1 MFKKNN
7 KVKGSILFTVVS
19 VMAILIIF
27 LMGTLVL
34 ATSASNRAHR
44 TYSTSQTQYTAR
56 TAIDSI
62 LEAFSSSDDFAEAIC
77 DLSPSNSS
85 LTVDVELDQSTLA
98 SMGDV
103 HDVVIEYVGQQKY
116 YNENTKVW
124 EDKDQLKITA
134 QVTLG
139 GITKTAT
146 GYLIKD
152 PPKNNS
158 SSGGGAGFV
167 TGGTANSRNHTSS
180 FGGTYF
186 NIDQTLASLNFN
198 SLDLGAE
205 TKSYWSNQKFSLT
218 NGQVMEADVVM
229 NGNLYI
235 NTKCIFIFPTT
246 GKGVSVWG
254 DLSFQNPDKMDFISK
269 NVIAG
274 NSYKYNEIP
283 YLYVDGTIRT
293 QDEYGNWA
301 SNNLTWGNSNL
312 PLNVF
317 CGKTEI
323 TGGTGVKI
331 YADMYMMDNSNSFI
345 KAMNSGSLL
354 GQWTSDVLN
363 KTRDLNAVSYSSG
376 SIFSKGSLTLEDFSV
391 TKDVRVENDLTIN
404 ANSTDVTIYG
414 DVVVGGK
421 LTITGSKNVSIG
433 GTIYCNNVSVPGI
446 VTNTNLKAGVIEETY
461 YATLDVPLLGTTAVW
476 KDVNDNQLVSDKAGN
491 LVENVEYEDDK
502 PEPSATCIYDALG
515 NASEYEYEIDDPEN
529 ERSKKTVTVT
539 APEYII
545 YLDTTTGNYLN
556 AVDAFEITGQSY
568 NSADKSTAILPVTSY
583 TDSIYPAE
591 MEKKAILGLTT
602 LYDINGDPLPK
613 EETQIVQTL
622 SEIGS
627 GSINPYTNTS
637 YEIPST
643 YDVSTIYSQDVLP
656 TEITKSCTLTG
667 DFSGKEININPGVN
681 SIWINIDNV
690 NLQNNSKIFVN
701 DKSGGRV
708 NFFISNSL
716 KMDNSSI
723 MTTTFKDI
731 IENNKSFQINTYDN
745 VGINDPSIVTLPAP
759 NIYIYAGPDEDAG
772 YSMSMRNSGYIT
784 GYIKAPYLNFMMPNV
799 SSNSFT
805 GKIYY
810 NGKQVSDNSGRFI
823 VGINPDGTEDASK
836 TAGDISGMN
845 IAPILGSLNV
855 GKYNINP
862 DGTEQAGNNWVMLYI
877 DPSSSSNPP
886 TPNPSKT
893 HWLLLTYY
901 EEY

>member
-77 DLSPSNSS
+77 NLSSTNKS
-85 LTVDVELDQSTLA
+85 LAVDVELDQSTLA
-98 SMGDV
+98 SMGDI
-103 HDVVIEYVGQQKY
+103 HDVVVEYVGQQKY

-152 PPKNNS
+152 PPRNNS

-167 TGGTANSRNHTSS
+167 TAGDANVSNHTNT

-186 NIDQTLASLNFN
+186 NINSKLAPYDFN
-198 SLDLGAE
+198 DENVFNNKTYLYHTE
-205 TKSYWSNQKFSLT
+205 NET
-218 NGQVMEADVVM
+218 NGTKPPELIFDTRNGQAIEADFIVNGSLHLPQRVTFIYP
-229 NGNLYI
+229 NEGTGVAIWGNL
-235 NTKCIFIFPTT
+235 T
-246 GKGVSVWG
+246 S
-254 DLSFQNPDKMDFISK
+254 DNPNQICFMSK
-269 NVIAG
+269 NVISDKEYA
-274 NSYKYNEIP
+274 YNKIP
-283 YLYVDGTIRT
+283 YLYVDEAINIQKTVGMNIG
-293 QDEYGNWA
+293 D
-301 SNNLTWGNSNL
+301 SNL
-312 PLNVF
+312 PLNIF

-323 TGGTGVKI
+323 TGGSGVNI
-331 YADMYMMDNSNSFI
+331 YADMYIMDNSNSFI

-363 KTRDLNAVSYSSG
+363 KTRDLNAVSHSSG
-376 SIFSKGSLTLEDFSV
+376 SMFSKGSLTLEDFSV
-391 TKDVRVENDLTIN
+391 KKDVRVENDLTIN

-433 GTIYCNNVSVPGI
+433 GTIYCNNVSALGI
-446 VTNTNLKAGVIEETY
+446 VTNTKLKDDVIEKTY
-461 YATLDVPLLGTTAVW
+461 YAELNTSILADIGKWVDVEGNEIT
-476 KDVNDNQLVSDKAGN
+476 SDKNGN
-491 LVENVEYEDDK
+491 PVDVIDLTDNELNPVPGCPTDENGNYAEYSDK
-502 PEPSATCIYDALG
+502 SGKPY
-515 NASEYEYEIDDPEN
+515 Y
-529 ERSKKTVTVT
+529 

-568 NSADKSTAILPVTSY
+568 NGKAILPVTSY

-637 YEIPST
+637 YEIPSG
-643 YDVSTIYSQDVLP
+643 YQDTVDKNVYVDSNLP
-656 TEITKSCTLTG
+656 AEIKDSCTLQGT
-667 DFSGKEININPGVN
+667 FKGKTIKINPGSN
-681 SIWINIDNV
+681 EIWVKIDNV
-690 NLQNNSKIFVN
+690 KLEVLGGKSTEIVVN
-701 DKSGGRV
+701 DNGGKV
-708 NFFISNSL
+708 NFLISNSL
-716 KMDNSSI
+716 YMENGGSI
-723 MTTTFKDI
+723 ITTSFKDI
-731 IENNKSFQINTYDN
+731 FDNNKDFQINTYDN
-745 VGINDPSIVTLPAP
+745 LPKVPNVTAPNAP
-759 NIYIYAGPDEDAG
+759 NIYIYAGDSDDIN
-772 YSMSMRNSGYIT
+772 YTLTMNNKGYIT
-784 GYIKAPYLNFMMPNV
+784 GYIKAPYLNAKIPNL
-799 SSNSFT
+799 SANKYN

-810 NGKQVSDNSGRFI
+810 NGLDITDLNVGANMKQSQI
-823 VGINPDGTEDASK
+823 I
-836 TAGDISGMN
+836 
-845 IAPILGSLNV
+845 GSLNV
-855 GKYNINP
+855 GTFNK
-862 DGTEQAGNNWVMLYI
+862 GESGNDWTMLYI

>member
-85 LTVDVELDQSTLA
+85 LAVDVELDQSTLA
-98 SMGDV
+98 SMGDI
-103 HDVVIEYVGQQKY
+103 HDVVVEYVGQQKY

-152 PPKNNS
+152 PPRNNS

-167 TGGTANSRNHTSS
+167 TAGDANVSNHTNT

-186 NIDQTLASLNFN
+186 NINSKLAPYDFN
-198 SLDLGAE
+198 DENVFNNKTYLYHTE
-205 TKSYWSNQKFSLT
+205 NET
-218 NGQVMEADVVM
+218 NGTKPPELIFDTRNGQAIEADFIVNGSLHLPQRVTFIYP
-229 NGNLYI
+229 NEGTGVAIWGNL
-235 NTKCIFIFPTT
+235 T
-246 GKGVSVWG
+246 S
-254 DLSFQNPDKMDFISK
+254 DNPNQICFMSK
-269 NVIAG
+269 NVTSDKEYA
-274 NSYKYNEIP
+274 YNKIP
-283 YLYVDGTIRT
+283 YLYVDEAINIQKTVGMNIG
-293 QDEYGNWA
+293 D
-301 SNNLTWGNSNL
+301 SNL
-312 PLNVF
+312 PLNIF

-323 TGGTGVKI
+323 TGGSGVNI
-331 YADMYMMDNSNSFI
+331 YADMYIMDNSNSFI

-363 KTRDLNAVSYSSG
+363 KTRDLNAVSHSSG
-376 SIFSKGSLTLEDFSV
+376 SMFSKGSLTLEDFSV
-391 TKDVRVENDLTIN
+391 KKDVRVENDLTIN

-433 GTIYCNNVSVPGI
+433 GTIYCNNVSALGI
-446 VTNTNLKAGVIEETY
+446 VTNTKLKDDVIEKTY
-461 YATLDVPLLGTTAVW
+461 YAELNTSILADIGKWVDVEGNEIT
-476 KDVNDNQLVSDKAGN
+476 SDKNGN
-491 LVENVEYEDDK
+491 PVDVIDLTDNELNPVPGCPTDENGNYAEYSDK
-502 PEPSATCIYDALG
+502 SGKPY
-515 NASEYEYEIDDPEN
+515 Y
-529 ERSKKTVTVT
+529 

-568 NSADKSTAILPVTSY
+568 NGKAILPVTSY

-637 YEIPST
+637 YEIPSG
-643 YDVSTIYSQDVLP
+643 YQDTVDKNVYVDSNLP
-656 TEITKSCTLTG
+656 AEIKDSCTLQGT
-667 DFSGKEININPGVN
+667 FKGKTIKINPGSN
-681 SIWINIDNV
+681 EIWVKIDNV
-690 NLQNNSKIFVN
+690 KLEVLGGKSTEIVVN
-701 DKSGGRV
+701 DNGGKV
-708 NFFISNSL
+708 NFLISNSL
-716 KMDNSSI
+716 YMENGGSI
-723 MTTTFKDI
+723 ITTSFKDI
-731 IENNKSFQINTYDN
+731 FDNNKDFQINTYDN
-745 VGINDPSIVTLPAP
+745 LPKVPNVTAPNAP
-759 NIYIYAGPDEDAG
+759 NIYIYAGDSDDINYTLTME
-772 YSMSMRNSGYIT
+772 NKGYIT
-784 GYIKAPYLNFMMPNV
+784 GYIKAPYLNAKIPNL
-799 SSNSFT
+799 SANKYN

-810 NGKQVSDNSGRFI
+810 NGLDITDLNVGANMKQSQI
-823 VGINPDGTEDASK
+823 I
-836 TAGDISGMN
+836 
-845 IAPILGSLNV
+845 GSLNV
-855 GKYNINP
+855 GTFNK
-862 DGTEQAGNNWVMLYI
+862 GESGNDWTMLYI

>member
-77 DLSPSNSS
+77 NLSSTNKS
-85 LTVDVELDQSTLA
+85 LAVDVELDQSTLA
-98 SMGDV
+98 SMGDI
-103 HDVVIEYVGQQKY
+103 HDVVVEYVGQQKY

-152 PPKNNS
+152 PPRNNS

-167 TGGTANSRNHTSS
+167 TAGDANVSNHTNT

-186 NIDQTLASLNFN
+186 NINSKLAPYDFN
-198 SLDLGAE
+198 DENVFNNKTYLYHTE
-205 TKSYWSNQKFSLT
+205 NET
-218 NGQVMEADVVM
+218 NGTKPPELIFDTRNGQAIEADFIVNGSLHLPQRVTFIYP
-229 NGNLYI
+229 NEGTGVAIWGNL
-235 NTKCIFIFPTT
+235 T
-246 GKGVSVWG
+246 S
-254 DLSFQNPDKMDFISK
+254 DNPNQICFMSK
-269 NVIAG
+269 NVTSDKEYA
-274 NSYKYNEIP
+274 YNKIP
-283 YLYVDGTIRT
+283 YLYVDEAINIQKTVGMNIG
-293 QDEYGNWA
+293 D
-301 SNNLTWGNSNL
+301 SNL
-312 PLNVF
+312 PLNIF

-323 TGGTGVKI
+323 TGGSGVNI
-331 YADMYMMDNSNSFI
+331 YADMYIMDNSNSFI

-363 KTRDLNAVSYSSG
+363 KTRDLNAVSHSSG
-376 SIFSKGSLTLEDFSV
+376 SMFSKGSLTLEDFSV
-391 TKDVRVENDLTIN
+391 KKDVRVENDLTIN
-404 ANSTDVTIYG
+404 ANSTDVTIDG

-433 GTIYCNNVSVPGI
+433 GKIYCNNVSAPGI
-446 VTNTNLKAGVIEETY
+446 VTNTNLKAGVIEKTY
-461 YATLDVPLLGTTAVW
+461 YAALDTSILENVGKWV
-476 KDVNDNQLVSDKAGN
+476 DVEGNKITSDKNGN
-491 LVENVEYEDDK
+491 PVDVIDLTDNELNPVPGCPTDENGNYAEYSDK
-502 PEPSATCIYDALG
+502 SGKPY
-515 NASEYEYEIDDPEN
+515 Y
-529 ERSKKTVTVT
+529 

-568 NSADKSTAILPVTSY
+568 NDKAILPVTSY

-622 SEIGS
+622 SEIGG

-637 YEIPST
+637 YEIPSG
-643 YDVSTIYSQDVLP
+643 YQDTVDKNVYVDSNLP
-656 TEITKSCTLTG
+656 AEIKDSCTLQGT
-667 DFSGKEININPGVN
+667 FKGKTIKINPGSN
-681 SIWINIDNV
+681 EIWVKIDNV
-690 NLQNNSKIFVN
+690 KLEVLGGKSTEIVVN
-701 DKSGGRV
+701 DNGGKV
-708 NFFISNSL
+708 NFLISNSL
-716 KMDNSSI
+716 YMENGGSI
-723 MTTTFKDI
+723 ITTSFKDI
-731 IENNKSFQINTYDN
+731 FDNNKDFQINTYDN
-745 VGINDPSIVTLPAP
+745 LPKVPNVTAPNAP
-759 NIYIYAGPDEDAG
+759 NIYIYAGDSDDIN
-772 YSMSMRNSGYIT
+772 YTLTMNNKGYIT
-784 GYIKAPYLNFMMPNV
+784 GYIKAPYLNAKIPNL
-799 SSNSFT
+799 SANKYN

-810 NGKQVSDNSGRFI
+810 NGLDITDLNVGANMKQSQI
-823 VGINPDGTEDASK
+823 I
-836 TAGDISGMN
+836 
-845 IAPILGSLNV
+845 GSLNV
-855 GKYNINP
+855 GTFNK
-862 DGTEQAGNNWVMLYI
+862 GESGNDWTMLYI

>member
-167 TGGTANSRNHTSS
+167 TGGTANSKNHTSS

-229 NGNLYI
+229 NGSLYI
-235 NTKCIFIFPTT
+235 NTKCIFLFPTT

-283 YLYVDGTIRT
+283 YLYVDGTIKT
-293 QDEYGNWA
+293 EGEN
-301 SNNLTWGNSNL
+301 SLTWGNSNL
-312 PLNVF
+312 PLNIF
-317 CGKTEI
+317 CGKAEI
-323 TGGTGVKI
+323 TCGSNSNI
-331 YADMYMMDNSNSFI
+331 YADMYIMDEGNSFI
-345 KAMNSGSLL
+345 TAKGSNSMLTK
-354 GQWTSDVLN
+354 WTSSVLN
-363 KTRDLNAVSYSSG
+363 KTRDLNAASYSSG
-376 SIFSKGSLTLEDFSV
+376 SIFSKGNLTLGGFSI
-391 TKDVRVENDLTIN
+391 TKNVRVKNDLTID
-404 ANSTDVTIYG
+404 ATTYDVTIGG

-421 LTITGSKNVSIG
+421 LTITGDKNVSIG
-433 GTIYCNNVSVPGI
+433 GTIYCNNVSAPGI
-446 VTNTNLKAGVIEETY
+446 VTNTSLKAGVVEETY
-461 YATLDVPLLGTTAVW
+461 YANLDIPLLGTTAVW

-491 LVENVEYEDDK
+491 PVNNVEYEEGDK
-502 PEPSATCIYDALG
+502 PEPSAACTFDALG

-529 ERSKKTVTVT
+529 EGSKKTVTVT

-568 NSADKSTAILPVTSY
+568 NGKAILPVTSY

-643 YDVSTIYSQDVLP
+643 YDVSTVYSQDVLP

-667 DFSGKEININPGVN
+667 GFSGKEININPGVN

-723 MTTTFKDI
+723 ITTTFKDI

-772 YSMSMRNSGYIT
+772 YSMSMQNSGYIT
-784 GYIKAPYLNFMMPNV
+784 GYIKAPYLNFMMTNV

-810 NGKQVSDNSGRFI
+810 NGKQLNDNKGEKFI
-823 VGINPDGTEDASK
+823 VGIKPDGTEDASK
-836 TAGDISGMN
+836 TDGEISGMN
-845 IAPILGSLNV
+845 KTPILGSLNV
-855 GKYNINP
+855 GKFNIKD
-862 DGTEQAGNNWVMLYI
+862 DGTEENGNPWTMLYI

>member
-167 TGGTANSRNHTSS
+167 TGGTANSKNHTSS

-229 NGNLYI
+229 NGSLYI
-235 NTKCIFIFPTT
+235 NTKCIFLFPTT

-283 YLYVDGTIRT
+283 YLYVDGTIKT
-293 QDEYGNWA
+293 EGEN
-301 SNNLTWGNSNL
+301 SLIWGNSNL
-312 PLNVF
+312 PLNIF
-317 CGKTEI
+317 CGKAEI
-323 TGGTGVKI
+323 TCGSNSNI
-331 YADMYMMDNSNSFI
+331 YADMYIMDEGNSFI
-345 KAMNSGSLL
+345 TAKGSNSMLTK
-354 GQWTSDVLN
+354 WTSSVLN
-363 KTRDLNAVSYSSG
+363 KTRDLNAASYSSG
-376 SIFSKGSLTLEDFSV
+376 SIFSKGNLTLGGFSV
-391 TKDVRVENDLTIN
+391 TKNVRVKNDLTID
-404 ANSTDVTIYG
+404 ATTYDVTIGG

-421 LTITGSKNVSIG
+421 LTITGDKNVSIG
-433 GTIYCNNVSVPGI
+433 GTIYCNNVSAPGI
-446 VTNTNLKAGVIEETY
+446 VTNTSLKAGVVEETY
-461 YATLDVPLLGTTAVW
+461 YANLDVPLLGTTAVW

-491 LVENVEYEDDK
+491 PVNNVEYEEGDK
-502 PEPSATCIYDALG
+502 PEPSAACTFDALG

-529 ERSKKTVTVT
+529 EGSKKTVTVT

-568 NSADKSTAILPVTSY
+568 NGKAILPVTSY

-656 TEITKSCTLTG
+656 TEITDSCTLTG

-716 KMDNSSI
+716 QMDNSSI
-723 MTTTFKDI
+723 ITTTFKDI

-772 YSMSMRNSGYIT
+772 YSMSMQNSGYIT

-855 GKYNINP
+855 GKYNIKP

>member
-77 DLSPSNSS
+77 NLSSTNKS
-85 LTVDVELDQSTLA
+85 LAVDVELDQSTLA
-98 SMGDV
+98 SMGDI
-103 HDVVIEYVGQQKY
+103 HDVVVEYVGQQKY

-152 PPKNNS
+152 PPRNNS

-167 TGGTANSRNHTSS
+167 TAGDANVSNHTNT

-186 NIDQTLASLNFN
+186 NINSKLAPYDFN
-198 SLDLGAE
+198 DENVFNNKTYLYHTE
-205 TKSYWSNQKFSLT
+205 NET
-218 NGQVMEADVVM
+218 NGTKPPELIFDTRDGQAIEADFIVNGSLHLPERVTFIYP
-229 NGNLYI
+229 NEGTGVAIWGNL
-235 NTKCIFIFPTT
+235 T
-246 GKGVSVWG
+246 S
-254 DLSFQNPDKMDFISK
+254 DNPNQICFMSK
-269 NVIAG
+269 NVTSDKEYA
-274 NSYKYNEIP
+274 YNKIP
-283 YLYVDGTIRT
+283 YLYVDEAINIQKTVGMNIG
-293 QDEYGNWA
+293 D
-301 SNNLTWGNSNL
+301 SNL
-312 PLNVF
+312 PLNIF

-323 TGGTGVKI
+323 TGGSGVNI
-331 YADMYMMDNSNSFI
+331 YADMYIMDNSNSFI

-363 KTRDLNAVSYSSG
+363 KTRDLNAVSHSSG
-376 SIFSKGSLTLEDFSV
+376 SMFSKGSLTLEDFSV
-391 TKDVRVENDLTIN
+391 KKDVRVENDLTIN
-404 ANSTDVTIYG
+404 ANSTDVTIDG

-421 LTITGSKNVSIG
+421 LTIKGSKNVSIG
-433 GTIYCNNVSVPGI
+433 GKIYCNDAS
-446 VTNTNLKAGVIEETY
+446 TLKAGVIEKTY
-461 YATLDVPLLGTTAVW
+461 YAKLDTSILANIGRWV
-476 KDVNDNQLVSDKAGN
+476 DVEGNEITSDKNGDPVDVIDLTDNELNPVPGCPTDENGN
-491 LVENVEYEDDK
+491 YAEYSDK
-502 PEPSATCIYDALG
+502 SGKPY
-515 NASEYEYEIDDPEN
+515 Y
-529 ERSKKTVTVT
+529 

-568 NSADKSTAILPVTSY
+568 NGKAILPVTSY

-637 YEIPST
+637 YEIPSG
-643 YDVSTIYSQDVLP
+643 YQDTVDKNVYVDSNLP
-656 TEITKSCTLTG
+656 AEIKDSCTLQGT
-667 DFSGKEININPGVN
+667 FKGKTIKINPGSN
-681 SIWINIDNV
+681 EIWVKIDNV
-690 NLQNNSKIFVN
+690 KLEVLGGKSTEIVVN
-701 DKSGGRV
+701 DNGGKV
-708 NFFISNSL
+708 NFLISNSL
-716 KMDNSSI
+716 YMENGGSI
-723 MTTTFKDI
+723 ITTSFKDI
-731 IENNKSFQINTYDN
+731 FDNNKDFQINTYDN
-745 VGINDPSIVTLPAP
+745 LPKVPNVTAPNAP
-759 NIYIYAGPDEDAG
+759 NIYIYAGDSDDIN
-772 YSMSMRNSGYIT
+772 YTLTMKNKGYIT
-784 GYIKAPYLNFMMPNV
+784 GYIKAPYLNAKIPNL
-799 SSNSFT
+799 SANEYN

-810 NGKQVSDNSGRFI
+810 NGLDITDLNVGANMKQSQI
-823 VGINPDGTEDASK
+823 I
-836 TAGDISGMN
+836 
-845 IAPILGSLNV
+845 GSLNV
-855 GKYNINP
+855 GTFNK
-862 DGTEQAGNNWVMLYI
+862 GESGNDWTMLYI
-877 DPSSSSNPP
+877 DPSSSSNPSI
-886 TPNPSKT
+886 PNPSKT

>member
-77 DLSPSNSS
+77 NLSSTNKS
-85 LTVDVELDQSTLA
+85 LAVDVELDQSTLA
-98 SMGDV
+98 SMGDI
-103 HDVVIEYVGQQKY
+103 HDVVVEYVGQQKY

-152 PPKNNS
+152 PPRNNS

-167 TGGTANSRNHTSS
+167 TAGDANVSNHTNT

-186 NIDQTLASLNFN
+186 NINSKLAPYDFN
-198 SLDLGAE
+198 DENVFNNKTYLYHTE
-205 TKSYWSNQKFSLT
+205 NET
-218 NGQVMEADVVM
+218 NGTKPPELIFDTRNGQAIEADFIVNGSLHLPERVTFIYP
-229 NGNLYI
+229 NEGTGVAIWGNL
-235 NTKCIFIFPTT
+235 T
-246 GKGVSVWG
+246 S
-254 DLSFQNPDKMDFISK
+254 DNPNQICFMSK
-269 NVIAG
+269 NVTSDKEYA
-274 NSYKYNEIP
+274 YNKIP
-283 YLYVDGTIRT
+283 YLYVDEAINIQKTVGMNIG
-293 QDEYGNWA
+293 D
-301 SNNLTWGNSNL
+301 SNL
-312 PLNVF
+312 PLNIF

-323 TGGTGVKI
+323 TGGSGVNI
-331 YADMYMMDNSNSFI
+331 YADMYIMDNSNSFI

-363 KTRDLNAVSYSSG
+363 KTRDLNAVSHSSG
-376 SIFSKGSLTLEDFSV
+376 SMFSKGSLTFEDFSV
-391 TKDVRVENDLTIN
+391 KKDVRVENDLTIN

-433 GTIYCNNVSVPGI
+433 GTIYCNNVSALGI
-446 VTNTNLKAGVIEETY
+446 VTNTKLKDDVIEKTY
-461 YATLDVPLLGTTAVW
+461 YAELNTSILADIGKWVDVEGNEIT
-476 KDVNDNQLVSDKAGN
+476 SDKNGN
-491 LVENVEYEDDK
+491 PVDVIDLTDNELNPVPGCPTDENGNYAEYSDK
-502 PEPSATCIYDALG
+502 SGKPY
-515 NASEYEYEIDDPEN
+515 Y
-529 ERSKKTVTVT
+529 

-568 NSADKSTAILPVTSY
+568 NGKAILPLASY

-637 YEIPST
+637 YEIPSG
-643 YDVSTIYSQDVLP
+643 YQDTVDKNVYVDSNLP
-656 TEITKSCTLTG
+656 AEIKDSCTLQGT
-667 DFSGKEININPGVN
+667 FKGKTIKINPGSN
-681 SIWINIDNV
+681 EIWVKIDNV
-690 NLQNNSKIFVN
+690 KLEVLGGKSTEIVVN
-701 DKSGGRV
+701 DNGGKV
-708 NFFISNSL
+708 NFLISNSL
-716 KMDNSSI
+716 YMENGGSI
-723 MTTTFKDI
+723 ITTSFKDI
-731 IENNKSFQINTYDN
+731 FDNNKDFQINTYDN
-745 VGINDPSIVTLPAP
+745 LPKVPNVTAPNAP
-759 NIYIYAGPDEDAG
+759 NIYIYAGDSDDIN
-772 YSMSMRNSGYIT
+772 YTLTMNNKGYIT
-784 GYIKAPYLNFMMPNV
+784 GYIKAPYLNAKIPNL
-799 SSNSFT
+799 SANKYN

-810 NGKQVSDNSGRFI
+810 NGLDITDLNVGANMKQSQI
-823 VGINPDGTEDASK
+823 I
-836 TAGDISGMN
+836 
-845 IAPILGSLNV
+845 GSLNV
-855 GKYNINP
+855 GTFNK
-862 DGTEQAGNNWVMLYI
+862 GESGNDWTMLYI
-877 DPSSSSNPP
+877 DPRSSSNPP

>member
-167 TGGTANSRNHTSS
+167 TGGTANSKNHTSS

-229 NGNLYI
+229 NGSLYI
-235 NTKCIFIFPTT
+235 NTKCIFLFPTT

-391 TKDVRVENDLTIN
+391 TKNVRVENDLTIN
-404 ANSTDVTIYG
+404 ANSTDVTIDG

-433 GTIYCNNVSVPGI
+433 GTIYCNNVSATGI

-502 PEPSATCIYDALG
+502 PEPSATCIYDVIG

-529 ERSKKTVTVT
+529 EGSKKTVTVT

-568 NSADKSTAILPVTSY
+568 NGTAILPVTLY

-627 GSINPYTNTS
+627 GSINPYTNTV
-637 YEIPST
+637 YDIPST

-656 TEITKSCTLTG
+656 TEITDSCTLTG

-723 MTTTFKDI
+723 ITTTFKDI

-772 YSMSMRNSGYIT
+772 YSMSMQNSGYIT

-855 GKYNINP
+855 GKYNIKP

-886 TPNPSKT
+886 THNPSKT

>member
-116 YNENTKVW
+116 YNESTKVW

-158 SSGGGAGFV
+158 SNGGGAGFV
-167 TGGTANSRNHTSS
+167 TGGTANSKNHTSS

-229 NGNLYI
+229 NGSLYI
-235 NTKCIFIFPTT
+235 NTKCIFLFPTT

-283 YLYVDGTIRT
+283 YLYVDGTIKT
-293 QDEYGNWA
+293 EGEN
-301 SNNLTWGNSNL
+301 SLIWGNSNL
-312 PLNVF
+312 PLNIF
-317 CGKTEI
+317 CGKAEI
-323 TGGTGVKI
+323 TCGSNSNI
-331 YADMYMMDNSNSFI
+331 YADMYIMDEGNSFI
-345 KAMNSGSLL
+345 TAKGSNSMLTK
-354 GQWTSDVLN
+354 WTSSVLN
-363 KTRDLNAVSYSSG
+363 KTRDLNAASYSSG
-376 SIFSKGSLTLEDFSV
+376 SIFSKGNLTLGGFSV
-391 TKDVRVENDLTIN
+391 TKNVRVKNDLTID
-404 ANSTDVTIYG
+404 ATTYDVTIGG

-421 LTITGSKNVSIG
+421 LTITGDKNVSIG
-433 GTIYCNNVSVPGI
+433 GTIYCNNVSAPGI
-446 VTNTNLKAGVIEETY
+446 VTNTSLKAGVVEETY
-461 YATLDVPLLGTTAVW
+461 YANLDVPLLGTTAVW

-491 LVENVEYEDDK
+491 PVNNVEYEEGDK
-502 PEPSATCIYDALG
+502 PEPSAACTFDALG

-529 ERSKKTVTVT
+529 EGSKKTVTVT

-556 AVDAFEITGQSY
+556 AVDAFELTGQSY
-568 NSADKSTAILPVTSY
+568 NGKAILPVTSY

-591 MEKKAILGLTT
+591 MEKKAVLGLTT

-643 YDVSTIYSQDVLP
+643 YDVSTVYSQDVLP

-667 DFSGKEININPGVN
+667 GFSGKEININPGVN

-723 MTTTFKDI
+723 ITTTFKDI

-772 YSMSMRNSGYIT
+772 YSMSMQNSGYIT
-784 GYIKAPYLNFMMPNV
+784 GYIKAPYLNFMMTNV

-810 NGKQVSDNSGRFI
+810 NGKQLNDNKGENFI
-823 VGINPDGTEDASK
+823 VGIKPDGTEDASK
-836 TAGDISGMN
+836 IDGEISGMN
-845 IAPILGSLNV
+845 KTPILGSLNV
-855 GKYNINP
+855 GKFNIKD
-862 DGTEQAGNNWVMLYI
+862 DGTEENGNPWTMLYI

>member
-62 LEAFSSSDDFAEAIC
+62 LEAFSSSDDFAEAVC
-77 DLSPSNSS
+77 NLSSTNKS
-85 LTVDVELDQSTLA
+85 LAVDVELDQSTLA
-98 SMGDV
+98 SMGDI
-103 HDVVIEYVGQQKY
+103 HDVVVEYVGQQKY

-152 PPKNNS
+152 PPRNNS

-167 TGGTANSRNHTSS
+167 TAGDANVSNHTNT

-186 NIDQTLASLNFN
+186 NINSKLAPYDFN
-198 SLDLGAE
+198 DENVFNNKTYLYHTE
-205 TKSYWSNQKFSLT
+205 NET
-218 NGQVMEADVVM
+218 NGTKPPELIFDTRNGQAIEADFIVNGSLHLPQRVTFIYP
-229 NGNLYI
+229 NEGTGVAIWGNL
-235 NTKCIFIFPTT
+235 T
-246 GKGVSVWG
+246 S
-254 DLSFQNPDKMDFISK
+254 DNPNQICFMSK
-269 NVIAG
+269 NVTSDKEYA
-274 NSYKYNEIP
+274 YNKIP
-283 YLYVDGTIRT
+283 YLYVDEAINIQKTVGMNIG
-293 QDEYGNWA
+293 D
-301 SNNLTWGNSNL
+301 SNL
-312 PLNVF
+312 PLNIF

-323 TGGTGVKI
+323 TGGSGVNI
-331 YADMYMMDNSNSFI
+331 YADMYIMDNSNSFI

-363 KTRDLNAVSYSSG
+363 KTRDLNAVSHSSG
-376 SIFSKGSLTLEDFSV
+376 SMFSKGSLTLEDFSV
-391 TKDVRVENDLTIN
+391 KKDVRVENDLTIN

-433 GTIYCNNVSVPGI
+433 GTIYCNNVSALGI
-446 VTNTNLKAGVIEETY
+446 VTNTKLKDDVIEKTY
-461 YATLDVPLLGTTAVW
+461 YAELNTSILADIGKWVDVEGNEIT
-476 KDVNDNQLVSDKAGN
+476 SDKNGN
-491 LVENVEYEDDK
+491 PVDVIDLTDNELNPVPGCPTDENGNYAEYSDK
-502 PEPSATCIYDALG
+502 SGKPY
-515 NASEYEYEIDDPEN
+515 Y
-529 ERSKKTVTVT
+529 

-568 NSADKSTAILPVTSY
+568 NGKAILPVTSY

-637 YEIPST
+637 YEIPSG
-643 YDVSTIYSQDVLP
+643 YQDTVDKNVYVDSNLP
-656 TEITKSCTLTG
+656 AEIKDSCTLQGT
-667 DFSGKEININPGVN
+667 FKGKTIKINPGSN
-681 SIWINIDNV
+681 EIWVKIDNV
-690 NLQNNSKIFVN
+690 KLEVLGGKSTEIVVN
-701 DKSGGRV
+701 DNGGKV
-708 NFFISNSL
+708 NFLISNSL
-716 KMDNSSI
+716 YMENGGSI
-723 MTTTFKDI
+723 ITTSFKDI
-731 IENNKSFQINTYDN
+731 FDNNKDFQINTYDN
-745 VGINDPSIVTLPAP
+745 LPKVPNVTAPNAP
-759 NIYIYAGPDEDAG
+759 NIYIYAGDSDDINYTLTME
-772 YSMSMRNSGYIT
+772 NKGYIT
-784 GYIKAPYLNFMMPNV
+784 GYIKAPYLNAKIPNL
-799 SSNSFT
+799 SANKYN

-810 NGKQVSDNSGRFI
+810 NGLDITDLNVGANMKQSQI
-823 VGINPDGTEDASK
+823 I
-836 TAGDISGMN
+836 
-845 IAPILGSLNV
+845 GSLNV
-855 GKYNINP
+855 GTFNK
-862 DGTEQAGNNWVMLYI
+862 GESGNDWTMLYI

>member
-77 DLSPSNSS
+77 NLSSTNKS
-85 LTVDVELDQSTLA
+85 LAVDVELDQSTLA
-98 SMGDV
+98 SMGDI
-103 HDVVIEYVGQQKY
+103 HDVVVEYVGQQKY

-152 PPKNNS
+152 PPRNNS

-167 TGGTANSRNHTSS
+167 TAGDANVSNHTNT

-186 NIDQTLASLNFN
+186 NINSKLAPYDFN
-198 SLDLGAE
+198 DENVFNNKTYLYHTE
-205 TKSYWSNQKFSLT
+205 NET
-218 NGQVMEADVVM
+218 NGTKPPELIFDTRNGQAIEADFIVNGSLHLPQRVTFIYP
-229 NGNLYI
+229 NEGTGVAIWGNL
-235 NTKCIFIFPTT
+235 T
-246 GKGVSVWG
+246 S
-254 DLSFQNPDKMDFISK
+254 DNPNQICFMSK
-269 NVIAG
+269 NVTSDKEYA
-274 NSYKYNEIP
+274 YNKIP
-283 YLYVDGTIRT
+283 YLYVDEAINIQKTVGMNIG
-293 QDEYGNWA
+293 D
-301 SNNLTWGNSNL
+301 SNL
-312 PLNVF
+312 PLNIF

-323 TGGTGVKI
+323 TGGSGVNI
-331 YADMYMMDNSNSFI
+331 YADMYIMDNSNSFI

-363 KTRDLNAVSYSSG
+363 KTRDLNAVSHSSG
-376 SIFSKGSLTLEDFSV
+376 SMFSKGSLTLEDFSV
-391 TKDVRVENDLTIN
+391 KKDVRVENDLTIN
-404 ANSTDVTIYG
+404 ANSTDVTIDG

-433 GTIYCNNVSVPGI
+433 GKIYCNNVSAPGI
-446 VTNTNLKAGVIEETY
+446 VTNTNLKAGVIEKTY
-461 YATLDVPLLGTTAVW
+461 YAALDTSILENVGKWV
-476 KDVNDNQLVSDKAGN
+476 DVEGNKITSDKNGN
-491 LVENVEYEDDK
+491 PVDVIDLTDNELNPVPGCPTDENGNYAEYSDK
-502 PEPSATCIYDALG
+502 SGKPY
-515 NASEYEYEIDDPEN
+515 Y
-529 ERSKKTVTVT
+529 

-568 NSADKSTAILPVTSY
+568 NDKAILPVTSY

-637 YEIPST
+637 YEIPSG
-643 YDVSTIYSQDVLP
+643 YQDTVDKNVYVDSNLP
-656 TEITKSCTLTG
+656 AEIKDSCTLQGT
-667 DFSGKEININPGVN
+667 FKGKTIKINPGSN
-681 SIWINIDNV
+681 EIWVKIDNV
-690 NLQNNSKIFVN
+690 KLEVLGGKSTEIVVN
-701 DKSGGRV
+701 DNGGKV
-708 NFFISNSL
+708 NFLISNSL
-716 KMDNSSI
+716 YMENGGSI
-723 MTTTFKDI
+723 ITTSFKDI
-731 IENNKSFQINTYDN
+731 FDNNKDFQINTYDN
-745 VGINDPSIVTLPAP
+745 LPKVPNVTAPNAP
-759 NIYIYAGPDEDAG
+759 NIYIYAGDSDDIN
-772 YSMSMRNSGYIT
+772 YTLTMNNKGYIT
-784 GYIKAPYLNFMMPNV
+784 GYIKAPYLNAKIPNL
-799 SSNSFT
+799 SANKYN

-810 NGKQVSDNSGRFI
+810 NGLDITDLNVGANMKQSQI
-823 VGINPDGTEDASK
+823 I
-836 TAGDISGMN
+836 
-845 IAPILGSLNV
+845 GSLNV
-855 GKYNINP
+855 GTFNK
-862 DGTEQAGNNWVMLYI
+862 GESGNDWTMLYI

>member
-167 TGGTANSRNHTSS
+167 TGGTANSKNHTSS

-186 NIDQTLASLNFN
+186 NIDQTLASLDFN
-198 SLDLGAE
+198 TLDLGAE

-229 NGNLYI
+229 NGSLYI
-235 NTKCIFIFPTT
+235 NTKCIFLFPTT

-283 YLYVDGTIRT
+283 YLYVDGTIKT
-293 QDEYGNWA
+293 EGEN
-301 SNNLTWGNSNL
+301 SLIWGNSNL
-312 PLNVF
+312 PLNIF

-323 TGGTGVKI
+323 TCGSNSNI
-331 YADMYMMDNSNSFI
+331 YADMYIMDEGNSFI
-345 KAMNSGSLL
+345 TAKGSNSMLTK
-354 GQWTSDVLN
+354 WTSSVLN
-363 KTRDLNAVSYSSG
+363 KTRDLNAASYSSG
-376 SIFSKGSLTLEDFSV
+376 SIFSKGNLTLGGFSV
-391 TKDVRVENDLTIN
+391 TKDVRVKNDLTID
-404 ANSTDVTIYG
+404 ATTYDVTIGG

-421 LTITGSKNVSIG
+421 LTITGDKNVSIG
-433 GTIYCNNVSVPGI
+433 GTIYCNNVSAPGI
-446 VTNTNLKAGVIEETY
+446 VTNTSLKAGVVEETY
-461 YATLDVPLLGTTAVW
+461 YANLDVPLLGTTAVW

-491 LVENVEYEDDK
+491 PVNNVEYEEGDK
-502 PEPSATCIYDALG
+502 PEPSAACTFDALG

-529 ERSKKTVTVT
+529 EGSKKTVTVT

-568 NSADKSTAILPVTSY
+568 NGKAILPVTSY

-591 MEKKAILGLTT
+591 MEKKAVLGLTT

-643 YDVSTIYSQDVLP
+643 YDVSTVYSQDVLP

-667 DFSGKEININPGVN
+667 GFSGKEININPGVN

-723 MTTTFKDI
+723 ITTTFKDI

-772 YSMSMRNSGYIT
+772 YSMSMQNSGYIT
-784 GYIKAPYLNFMMPNV
+784 GYIKAPYLNFMMTNV

-810 NGKQVSDNSGRFI
+810 NGKQLNDNKGENFI
-823 VGINPDGTEDASK
+823 VGIKPDGTEDASK
-836 TAGDISGMN
+836 IDGEISGMN
-845 IAPILGSLNV
+845 KTPILGSLNV
-855 GKYNINP
+855 GKFNIKD
-862 DGTEQAGNNWVMLYI
+862 DGTEENGNPWTMLYI

>member
-77 DLSPSNSS
+77 DLSSTNKS
-85 LTVDVELDQSTLA
+85 LAVDVELDQSTLA
-98 SMGDV
+98 SMGDI
-103 HDVVIEYVGQQKY
+103 HDVVVEYVGQQKY

-152 PPKNNS
+152 PPRNNS

-167 TGGTANSRNHTSS
+167 TAGDANVSNHTNT

-186 NIDQTLASLNFN
+186 NINSKLAPYDFN
-198 SLDLGAE
+198 DEDVFNNKTYLYHTE
-205 TKSYWSNQKFSLT
+205 NET
-218 NGQVMEADVVM
+218 NGTKPPELIFDTRNGQAIEADFIVNGSLHLPQRVTFIYP
-229 NGNLYI
+229 NEGTGVAIWGNL
-235 NTKCIFIFPTT
+235 T
-246 GKGVSVWG
+246 S
-254 DLSFQNPDKMDFISK
+254 DNPNQICFMSK
-269 NVIAG
+269 NVTSDKEYA
-274 NSYKYNEIP
+274 YNKIP
-283 YLYVDGTIRT
+283 YLYVDEAINIQKTVGMNIG
-293 QDEYGNWA
+293 D
-301 SNNLTWGNSNL
+301 SNL
-312 PLNVF
+312 PLNIF

-323 TGGTGVKI
+323 TGGSGVNI
-331 YADMYMMDNSNSFI
+331 YADMYIMDNSNSFI

-363 KTRDLNAVSYSSG
+363 KTRDLNAVSHSSG
-376 SIFSKGSLTLEDFSV
+376 SMFSKGSLTLEDFSV
-391 TKDVRVENDLTIN
+391 KKDVRVENDLTIN
-404 ANSTDVTIYG
+404 ANSTDVTIDG

-433 GTIYCNNVSVPGI
+433 GKIYCNNVSAPGI
-446 VTNTNLKAGVIEETY
+446 VTNTNLKAGVIEKTY
-461 YATLDVPLLGTTAVW
+461 YAALDTSILENVGKWV
-476 KDVNDNQLVSDKAGN
+476 DVEGNKITSDKNGN
-491 LVENVEYEDDK
+491 PVDVIDLTDNELNPVPGCPTDENGNYAEYSDK
-502 PEPSATCIYDALG
+502 SGKPY
-515 NASEYEYEIDDPEN
+515 Y
-529 ERSKKTVTVT
+529 

-568 NSADKSTAILPVTSY
+568 NDKAILPVTSY

-637 YEIPST
+637 YEIPSG
-643 YDVSTIYSQDVLP
+643 YQDTVDKNVYVDSNLP
-656 TEITKSCTLTG
+656 AEIKDSCTLQGT
-667 DFSGKEININPGVN
+667 FKGKTIKINPGSN
-681 SIWINIDNV
+681 EIWVKIDNV
-690 NLQNNSKIFVN
+690 KLEVLGGKSTEIVVN
-701 DKSGGRV
+701 DNGGKV
-708 NFFISNSL
+708 NFLISNSL
-716 KMDNSSI
+716 YMEDGGSI
-723 MTTTFKDI
+723 ITTSFKDI
-731 IENNKSFQINTYDN
+731 FDNNKDFQINTYDN
-745 VGINDPSIVTLPAP
+745 LPKVPNVTAPNAP
-759 NIYIYAGPDEDAG
+759 NIYIYAGDSDDIN
-772 YSMSMRNSGYIT
+772 YTLTMNNKGYIT
-784 GYIKAPYLNFMMPNV
+784 GYIKAPYLNAKIPNL
-799 SSNSFT
+799 SANKYN

-810 NGKQVSDNSGRFI
+810 NGLDITDLNVGANMKQSQI
-823 VGINPDGTEDASK
+823 I
-836 TAGDISGMN
+836 
-845 IAPILGSLNV
+845 GSLNV
-855 GKYNINP
+855 GTFNK
-862 DGTEQAGNNWVMLYI
+862 GESGNDWTMLYI

>member
-167 TGGTANSRNHTSS
+167 TGGTANSKNHTSS

-205 TKSYWSNQKFSLT
+205 TKSYWSNKKFSLT

-229 NGNLYI
+229 NGSLYI
-235 NTKCIFIFPTT
+235 NTKCIFLFPTT

-283 YLYVDGTIRT
+283 YLYVDGTIKT
-293 QDEYGNWA
+293 EGEN
-301 SNNLTWGNSNL
+301 SLTWGNSNL
-312 PLNVF
+312 PLNIF
-317 CGKTEI
+317 CGKAEI
-323 TGGTGVKI
+323 TCGSNSNI
-331 YADMYMMDNSNSFI
+331 YADMYIMDEGNSFI
-345 KAMNSGSLL
+345 TAKGSNSMLTK
-354 GQWTSDVLN
+354 WTSSVLN
-363 KTRDLNAVSYSSG
+363 KTRDLNAASYSSG
-376 SIFSKGSLTLEDFSV
+376 SIFSKGNLTLGGFSI
-391 TKDVRVENDLTIN
+391 TKNVRVKNDLTID
-404 ANSTDVTIYG
+404 ATTYDVTIGG

-421 LTITGSKNVSIG
+421 LTITGDKNVSIG
-433 GTIYCNNVSVPGI
+433 GTIYCNNVSAPGI
-446 VTNTNLKAGVIEETY
+446 VTNTSLKAGVVEETY
-461 YATLDVPLLGTTAVW
+461 YANLDIPLLGTTAVW

-491 LVENVEYEDDK
+491 PVNNVEYEEGDK
-502 PEPSATCIYDALG
+502 PEPSAACTFDALG

-529 ERSKKTVTVT
+529 EGSKKTVTVT

-568 NSADKSTAILPVTSY
+568 NGKAILPVTSY

-643 YDVSTIYSQDVLP
+643 YDVSTVYSQDVLP

-667 DFSGKEININPGVN
+667 GFSGKEININPGVN

-716 KMDNSSI
+716 IMDNSSI

-772 YSMSMRNSGYIT
+772 YSMSMQNSGYIT
-784 GYIKAPYLNFMMPNV
+784 GYIKAPYLNFMMTNV

-810 NGKQVSDNSGRFI
+810 NGKQLNDNKGENFI
-823 VGINPDGTEDASK
+823 VGINPDGTEDTSK
-836 TAGDISGMN
+836 IDGEISGMN
-845 IAPILGSLNV
+845 KTPILGSLNV
-855 GKYNINP
+855 GKFNIKD
-862 DGTEQAGNNWVMLYI
+862 DGTEESGNPWTMLYI

>member
-77 DLSPSNSS
+77 NLSSTNKS
-85 LTVDVELDQSTLA
+85 LAVDVELDQSTLA
-98 SMGDV
+98 SMGDI
-103 HDVVIEYVGQQKY
+103 HDVVVEYVGQQKY

-167 TGGTANSRNHTSS
+167 TGGTANSKNHTSS

-229 NGNLYI
+229 NGSLYI
-235 NTKCIFIFPTT
+235 NTKCIFLFPTT

-283 YLYVDGTIRT
+283 YLYVDGTIKT
-293 QDEYGNWA
+293 EGEN
-301 SNNLTWGNSNL
+301 SLIWGNSNL
-312 PLNVF
+312 PLNIF
-317 CGKTEI
+317 CGKAEI
-323 TGGTGVKI
+323 TCGSNSNI
-331 YADMYMMDNSNSFI
+331 YADMYIMDEGNSFI
-345 KAMNSGSLL
+345 TAKGSNSMLTK
-354 GQWTSDVLN
+354 WTSSVLN
-363 KTRDLNAVSYSSG
+363 KTRDLNAASYSSG
-376 SIFSKGSLTLEDFSV
+376 SIFSKGNLTLGGFSV
-391 TKDVRVENDLTIN
+391 TKNVRVKNDLTID
-404 ANSTDVTIYG
+404 ATTYDVTIGG

-421 LTITGSKNVSIG
+421 LTITGDKNVSIG
-433 GTIYCNNVSVPGI
+433 GTIYCNNVSAPGI
-446 VTNTNLKAGVIEETY
+446 VTNTSLKAGVVEETY
-461 YATLDVPLLGTTAVW
+461 YANLDVPLLGTTAVW

-491 LVENVEYEDDK
+491 PVNNVEYEEGDK
-502 PEPSATCIYDALG
+502 PEPSAACTFDALG

-529 ERSKKTVTVT
+529 EGSKKTVTVT

-568 NSADKSTAILPVTSY
+568 NGKAILPVTSY

-643 YDVSTIYSQDVLP
+643 YDVSTVYSQDVLP

-667 DFSGKEININPGVN
+667 GFSGKEININPGVN

-723 MTTTFKDI
+723 ITTTFKDI

-772 YSMSMRNSGYIT
+772 YSMSMQNSGYIT
-784 GYIKAPYLNFMMPNV
+784 GYIKAPYLNFMMTNV

-810 NGKQVSDNSGRFI
+810 NGKQLNDNKGEKFI
-823 VGINPDGTEDASK
+823 VGIKPDGTEDASK
-836 TAGDISGMN
+836 IDGEISGMN
-845 IAPILGSLNV
+845 KTPILGSLNV
-855 GKYNINP
+855 GKFNIKD
-862 DGTEQAGNNWVMLYI
+862 DGTEENGNPWTMLYI

>member
-1 MFKKNN
+1 
-7 KVKGSILFTVVS
+7 
-19 VMAILIIF
+19 
-27 LMGTLVL
+27 
-34 ATSASNRAHR
+34 
-44 TYSTSQTQYTAR
+44 
-56 TAIDSI
+56 
-62 LEAFSSSDDFAEAIC
+62 
-77 DLSPSNSS
+77 
-85 LTVDVELDQSTLA
+85 
-98 SMGDV
+98 
-103 HDVVIEYVGQQKY
+103 
-116 YNENTKVW
+116 
-124 EDKDQLKITA
+124 
-134 QVTLG
+134 
-139 GITKTAT
+139 
-146 GYLIKD
+146 
-152 PPKNNS
+152 
-158 SSGGGAGFV
+158 
-167 TGGTANSRNHTSS
+167 
-180 FGGTYF
+180 
-186 NIDQTLASLNFN
+186 
-198 SLDLGAE
+198 
-205 TKSYWSNQKFSLT
+205 
-218 NGQVMEADVVM
+218 MEADVVM
-229 NGNLYI
+229 NGSLYI
-235 NTKCIFIFPTT
+235 NTKCIFLFPTT

-283 YLYVDGTIRT
+283 YLYVDGTIKT
-293 QDEYGNWA
+293 EGENP
-301 SNNLTWGNSNL
+301 LTWGNSNL
-312 PLNVF
+312 PLNIF
-317 CGKTEI
+317 CGKAEI
-323 TGGTGVKI
+323 TGGSNVNI

-345 KAMNSGSLL
+345 NANDGSKSLL

-376 SIFSKGSLTLEDFSV
+376 SMFSKGSLTLEDFSV

-404 ANSTDVTIYG
+404 ANSTDVTIDG

-433 GTIYCNNVSVPGI
+433 GTIYCNNVSAPGI

-502 PEPSATCIYDALG
+502 PEPSATCIYDVLG

-529 ERSKKTVTVT
+529 EGSKKTVTVT

-568 NSADKSTAILPVTSY
+568 NGKAILPVTSY

-591 MEKKAILGLTT
+591 MEKKAVLGLTT

-656 TEITKSCTLTG
+656 TEITDSCTLTG

-690 NLQNNSKIFVN
+690 NLQNNSKICVD

-723 MTTTFKDI
+723 ITTTFKDI

-772 YSMSMRNSGYIT
+772 YSMSMQNSGYIT
-784 GYIKAPYLNFMMPNV
+784 GYIKAPYLNFTMPNV

-810 NGKQVSDNSGRFI
+810 NGKQVSDNNGNFI

-836 TAGDISGMN
+836 IESEISGMN

-855 GKYNINP
+855 GKFNIKDDGKEESGNP
-862 DGTEQAGNNWVMLYI
+862 WTMLYI

>member
-158 SSGGGAGFV
+158 SNGGGAGFV
-167 TGGTANSRNHTSS
+167 TGGTANSKNHTSS

-198 SLDLGAE
+198 TLDLGAE

-229 NGNLYI
+229 NGSLYI
-235 NTKCIFIFPTT
+235 NTKCIFLFPTT

-283 YLYVDGTIRT
+283 YLYVDGTIKT
-293 QDEYGNWA
+293 EGEN
-301 SNNLTWGNSNL
+301 SLTWGNSNL
-312 PLNVF
+312 PLNIF
-317 CGKTEI
+317 CGKAEI
-323 TGGTGVKI
+323 TCGSNSNI
-331 YADMYMMDNSNSFI
+331 YADMYIMDEGNSFI
-345 KAMNSGSLL
+345 TAKGSNSMLTK
-354 GQWTSDVLN
+354 WTSSVLN
-363 KTRDLNAVSYSSG
+363 KTRDLNAASYSSG
-376 SIFSKGSLTLEDFSV
+376 SIFSKGNLTLGGFSI
-391 TKDVRVENDLTIN
+391 TKNVRVKNDLTID
-404 ANSTDVTIYG
+404 ATTYDVTIGG

-421 LTITGSKNVSIG
+421 LTITGDKNVSIG
-433 GTIYCNNVSVPGI
+433 GTIYCNNVSAPGI
-446 VTNTNLKAGVIEETY
+446 VTNTSLKAGVVEETY
-461 YATLDVPLLGTTAVW
+461 YANLDIPLLGTTAVW

-491 LVENVEYEDDK
+491 PVNNVEYEEGDK
-502 PEPSATCIYDALG
+502 PEPSAACTFDALG

-529 ERSKKTVTVT
+529 EGSKKTVTVT

-568 NSADKSTAILPVTSY
+568 NGKAILPVTSY

-643 YDVSTIYSQDVLP
+643 YDVSTVYSQDVLP

-667 DFSGKEININPGVN
+667 GFSGKEININPGVN

-723 MTTTFKDI
+723 ITTTFKDI
-731 IENNKSFQINTYDN
+731 IENNKSFQINIYDN

-759 NIYIYAGPDEDAG
+759 NIYIYAGPNEDAG
-772 YSMSMRNSGYIT
+772 YSMSMQNSGYIT
-784 GYIKAPYLNFMMPNV
+784 GYIKAPYLNFIMTNV

-810 NGKQVSDNSGRFI
+810 NGKQLNDNKGEDFI

-836 TAGDISGMN
+836 TEGEISGMN
-845 IAPILGSLNV
+845 KTPILGSLNV
-855 GKYNINP
+855 GKFNIKD
-862 DGTEQAGNNWVMLYI
+862 DGTEESGNPWTMLYI

>member
-167 TGGTANSRNHTSS
+167 TGGTANSKNHTSS

-229 NGNLYI
+229 NGSLYI
-235 NTKCIFIFPTT
+235 NTKCIFLFPTT

-283 YLYVDGTIRT
+283 YLYVDGTIKT
-293 QDEYGNWA
+293 EGEN
-301 SNNLTWGNSNL
+301 SLIWGNSNL
-312 PLNVF
+312 PLNIF
-317 CGKTEI
+317 CGKAEI
-323 TGGTGVKI
+323 TCGSNSNI
-331 YADMYMMDNSNSFI
+331 YADMYIMDEGNSFI
-345 KAMNSGSLL
+345 TAKGSNSMLTK
-354 GQWTSDVLN
+354 WTSSVLN
-363 KTRDLNAVSYSSG
+363 KTRDLNAASYSSG
-376 SIFSKGSLTLEDFSV
+376 SIFSKGNLTLGGFSI
-391 TKDVRVENDLTIN
+391 TKNVRVKNDLTID
-404 ANSTDVTIYG
+404 ATTYDVTIGG

-421 LTITGSKNVSIG
+421 LTITGDKNVSIG
-433 GTIYCNNVSVPGI
+433 GTIYCNNVSAPGI

-491 LVENVEYEDDK
+491 PVNNVEYEEGDK
-502 PEPSATCIYDALG
+502 PEPSAACTFDALG

-529 ERSKKTVTVT
+529 EGSKKTVTVT

-568 NSADKSTAILPVTSY
+568 NGKAILPVTSY

-643 YDVSTIYSQDVLP
+643 YDVSTVYSQDVLP

-667 DFSGKEININPGVN
+667 GFSGKEININPGVN

-723 MTTTFKDI
+723 ITTTFKDI

-772 YSMSMRNSGYIT
+772 YSMSMQNSGYIT
-784 GYIKAPYLNFMMPNV
+784 GYIKAPYLNFMMTNV

-810 NGKQVSDNSGRFI
+810 NGKQLNDNKGENFI
-823 VGINPDGTEDASK
+823 VGIKPDGTEDASK
-836 TAGDISGMN
+836 IDGEISGMN
-845 IAPILGSLNV
+845 KTPILGSLNV
-855 GKYNINP
+855 GKFNIKD
-862 DGTEQAGNNWVMLYI
+862 DGTEENGNPWTMLYI

>member
-158 SSGGGAGFV
+158 SNGGGAGFV
-167 TGGTANSRNHTSS
+167 TGGTANSKNHTSS

-269 NVIAG
+269 NVISG

-293 QDEYGNWA
+293 QDENGNWA
-301 SNNLTWGNSNL
+301 SN
-312 PLNVF
+312 P

-323 TGGTGVKI
+323 TGGSGVNI

-391 TKDVRVENDLTIN
+391 TKNVRVEKDLTIN
-404 ANSTDVTIYG
+404 ANSTDVTIDG

-421 LTITGSKNVSIG
+421 LTITGSNKVSIG
-433 GTIYCNNVSVPGI
+433 GTIYCNNVSAPGI
-446 VTNTNLKAGVIEETY
+446 VTNTNLKAGVVEETY
-461 YATLDVPLLGTTAVW
+461 YANLDIPLLGTTAVW

-491 LVENVEYEDDK
+491 PVNNVEYEEGDK
-502 PEPSATCIYDALG
+502 PEPSAACTFDALG

-529 ERSKKTVTVT
+529 EGSKKTVTVT

-568 NSADKSTAILPVTSY
+568 NGTAILPVTSY

-643 YDVSTIYSQDVLP
+643 YDVSTIYSENGGVVNGKSTKKLP
-656 TEITKSCTLTG
+656 IEITDSCTLTG
-667 DFSGKEININPGVN
+667 GFNGKEININPGVN

-708 NFFISNSL
+708 NFFISNSID
-716 KMDNSSI
+716 MHGSSI

-759 NIYIYAGPDEDAG
+759 NVYIYAGSDEDAG
-772 YSMSMRNSGYIT
+772 YSMSMQNGGYIT

-810 NGKQVSDNSGRFI
+810 NGKQVSDNNGRFI
-823 VGINPDGTEDASK
+823 VGINADGTEDESK
-836 TAGDISGMN
+836 VDKEISGMN

-855 GKYNINP
+855 GKYNIKP
-862 DGTEQAGNNWVMLYI
+862 DGTEQAGNNWTMLYI

>member
-116 YNENTKVW
+116 YNESTKVW

-167 TGGTANSRNHTSS
+167 TGGTANSKNHTSS

-186 NIDQTLASLNFN
+186 NIDQSLASLNFN

-229 NGNLYI
+229 NGDLYI

-293 QDEYGNWA
+293 QDENGNWA
-301 SNNLTWGNSNL
+301 SNPLTWGNSNL

-323 TGGTGVKI
+323 TGGTSVKI

-345 KAMNSGSLL
+345 KAMNEGSLL
-354 GQWTSDVLN
+354 GKWTSDVLN

-376 SIFSKGSLTLEDFSV
+376 SMFSKGSLTLEDFSV

-404 ANSTDVTIYG
+404 ANSTDVTIDG

-421 LTITGSKNVSIG
+421 LTITGSNKVSIG
-433 GTIYCNNVSVPGI
+433 GEIYCDKVYENNKLIDNAP
-446 VTNTNLKAGVIEETY
+446 LKSGIEERTC
-461 YATLDVPLLGTTAVW
+461 YAMLETSTSILDGTTTYIW
-476 KDVNDNQLVSDKAGN
+476 KNVYGNELGSVDVELTPVGDEKDKDNNSKK
-491 LVENVEYEDDK
+491 YEDEEGT
-502 PEPSATCIYDALG
+502 PYD
-515 NASEYEYEIDDPEN
+515 
-529 ERSKKTVTVT
+529 
-539 APEYII
+539 APEYEA
-545 YLDTTTGNYLN
+545 YYDTNTGVYIT
-556 AVDAFEITGQSY
+556 ADKAFE
-568 NSADKSTAILPVTSY
+568 STLETSNGVKILPVTSY
-583 TDSIYPAE
+583 TDSIYPIE
-591 MEKKAILGLTT
+591 MEKKAVLGLTT

-627 GSINPYTNTS
+627 GSINPYTNTV

-643 YDVSTIYSQDVLP
+643 YDVSKIYSQDVLP
-656 TEITKSCTLTG
+656 TEITQSCTLTG
-667 DFSGKEININPGVN
+667 DFSGKEIYINPGVN

-690 NLQNNSKIFVN
+690 NLQNHSKICVD

-723 MTTTFKDI
+723 ITTTFKDI

-772 YSMSMRNSGYIT
+772 YSMSMNNSGYIT

-810 NGKQVSDNSGRFI
+810 NGKQVSDNNGGFI
-823 VGINPDGTEDASK
+823 VGINADGTEDESK
-836 TAGDISGMN
+836 VDKEISGMN

-855 GKYNINP
+855 GKYNIKP
-862 DGTEQAGNNWVMLYI
+862 DGTEQAGNNWTMLYI

>member
-77 DLSPSNSS
+77 NLSSTNKS
-85 LTVDVELDQSTLA
+85 LAVDVELDQSTLA

-158 SSGGGAGFV
+158 SNGGGAGFV
-167 TGGTANSRNHTSS
+167 TGGTANSKNHTSS

-198 SLDLGAE
+198 TLDLGAE

-229 NGNLYI
+229 NGSLYI
-235 NTKCIFIFPTT
+235 NTKCIFLFPTT

-283 YLYVDGTIRT
+283 YLYVDGTIKT
-293 QDEYGNWA
+293 EGEN
-301 SNNLTWGNSNL
+301 SLTWGNSNL
-312 PLNVF
+312 PLNIF
-317 CGKTEI
+317 CGKAEI
-323 TGGTGVKI
+323 TCGSNSNI
-331 YADMYMMDNSNSFI
+331 YADMYIMDEGNSFI
-345 KAMNSGSLL
+345 TAKGSNSMLTK
-354 GQWTSDVLN
+354 WTSSVLN
-363 KTRDLNAVSYSSG
+363 KTRDLNAASYSSG
-376 SIFSKGSLTLEDFSV
+376 SIFSKGNLTLGGFSI
-391 TKDVRVENDLTIN
+391 TKNVRVKNDLTID
-404 ANSTDVTIYG
+404 ATTYDVTIGG

-421 LTITGSKNVSIG
+421 LTITGDKNVSIG
-433 GTIYCNNVSVPGI
+433 GTIYCNNVSAPGI
-446 VTNTNLKAGVIEETY
+446 VTNTSLKAGVVEETY
-461 YATLDVPLLGTTAVW
+461 YANLDIPLLGTTAVW

-491 LVENVEYEDDK
+491 PVNNVEYEEGDK
-502 PEPSATCIYDALG
+502 PEPSAACTFDALG

-529 ERSKKTVTVT
+529 EGSKKTVTVT

-568 NSADKSTAILPVTSY
+568 NGKAILPVTSY

-643 YDVSTIYSQDVLP
+643 YDVSTVYSQDVLP

-667 DFSGKEININPGVN
+667 GFSGKEININPGVN

-716 KMDNSSI
+716 IMDNSSI

-772 YSMSMRNSGYIT
+772 YSMSMQNSGYIT
-784 GYIKAPYLNFMMPNV
+784 GYIKAPYLNFMMTNV

-810 NGKQVSDNSGRFI
+810 NGKQLNDNKGENFI
-823 VGINPDGTEDASK
+823 VGINPDGTEDTSK
-836 TAGDISGMN
+836 IDGEISGMN
-845 IAPILGSLNV
+845 KTPILGSLNV
-855 GKYNINP
+855 GKFNIKD
-862 DGTEQAGNNWVMLYI
+862 DGTEESGNPWTMLYI

>member
-77 DLSPSNSS
+77 NLSSTNKS
-85 LTVDVELDQSTLA
+85 LAVDVELDQSTLA
-98 SMGDV
+98 SMGDI
-103 HDVVIEYVGQQKY
+103 HDVVVEYVGQQKY

-152 PPKNNS
+152 PPRNNS

-167 TGGTANSRNHTSS
+167 TAGDANVSNHTNT

-186 NIDQTLASLNFN
+186 NINSKLAPYDFN
-198 SLDLGAE
+198 DENVFNNKTYLYHTE
-205 TKSYWSNQKFSLT
+205 NET
-218 NGQVMEADVVM
+218 NGTKPPELIFDTRNGQAIEADFIVNGSLHLPQRVTFIYP
-229 NGNLYI
+229 NEGTGVAIWGNL
-235 NTKCIFIFPTT
+235 T
-246 GKGVSVWG
+246 S
-254 DLSFQNPDKMDFISK
+254 DNPNQICFMSK
-269 NVIAG
+269 NVTSDKEYA
-274 NSYKYNEIP
+274 YNKIP
-283 YLYVDGTIRT
+283 YLYI
-293 QDEYGNWA
+293 DEAINIQKTVGMNI
-301 SNNLTWGNSNL
+301 GDSNL
-312 PLNVF
+312 PLNIF

-323 TGGTGVKI
+323 TGGSGVNI
-331 YADMYMMDNSNSFI
+331 YADMYIMDNSNSFI

-363 KTRDLNAVSYSSG
+363 KTRDLNAVSHSSG
-376 SIFSKGSLTLEDFSV
+376 SMFSKGSLTLEDFSV
-391 TKDVRVENDLTIN
+391 KKDVRVENDLTIN

-433 GTIYCNNVSVPGI
+433 GTIYCNNVSALGI
-446 VTNTNLKAGVIEETY
+446 VTNTKLKDDVIEKTY
-461 YATLDVPLLGTTAVW
+461 YAELNTSILADIGKWVDVEGNEIT
-476 KDVNDNQLVSDKAGN
+476 SDKNGN
-491 LVENVEYEDDK
+491 PVDVIDLTDNELNPVPGCPTDENGNYAEYSDK
-502 PEPSATCIYDALG
+502 SGKPY
-515 NASEYEYEIDDPEN
+515 Y
-529 ERSKKTVTVT
+529 

-568 NSADKSTAILPVTSY
+568 NGKAILPVTSY

-637 YEIPST
+637 YEIPSG
-643 YDVSTIYSQDVLP
+643 YQDTVDKNVYVDSNLP
-656 TEITKSCTLTG
+656 AEIKDSCTLQGT
-667 DFSGKEININPGVN
+667 FKGKTIKINPGSN
-681 SIWINIDNV
+681 EIWVKIDNV
-690 NLQNNSKIFVN
+690 KLEVLGGKSTEIVVN
-701 DKSGGRV
+701 DNGGKV
-708 NFFISNSL
+708 NFLISNSL
-716 KMDNSSI
+716 YMENGGSI
-723 MTTTFKDI
+723 ITTSFKDI
-731 IENNKSFQINTYDN
+731 FDNNKDFQINTYDN
-745 VGINDPSIVTLPAP
+745 LPKVPNVTAPNAP
-759 NIYIYAGPDEDAG
+759 NIYIYAGDSDDINYTLTME
-772 YSMSMRNSGYIT
+772 NKGYIT
-784 GYIKAPYLNFMMPNV
+784 GYIKAPYLNAKIPNL
-799 SSNSFT
+799 SANKYN

-810 NGKQVSDNSGRFI
+810 NGLDITDLNVGANMKQSQI
-823 VGINPDGTEDASK
+823 I
-836 TAGDISGMN
+836 
-845 IAPILGSLNV
+845 GSLNV
-855 GKYNINP
+855 GTFNK
-862 DGTEQAGNNWVMLYI
+862 GESGNDWTMLYI

>member
-77 DLSPSNSS
+77 DLSSTNKS
-85 LTVDVELDQSTLA
+85 LAVDVELDQSTLA

-186 NIDQTLASLNFN
+186 NIDQTLASLDFN
-198 SLDLGAE
+198 TLDLGAE

-229 NGNLYI
+229 NGSLYI
-235 NTKCIFIFPTT
+235 NTKCIFLFPTT

-283 YLYVDGTIRT
+283 YLYVDGTIKT
-293 QDEYGNWA
+293 EGENP
-301 SNNLTWGNSNL
+301 LTWGNSNL
-312 PLNVF
+312 PLNIF
-317 CGKTEI
+317 CGKAEI
-323 TGGTGVKI
+323 TGGSNVNI

-345 KAMNSGSLL
+345 NANDGSKSLL

-376 SIFSKGSLTLEDFSV
+376 SMFSKGSLTLEDFSV

-404 ANSTDVTIYG
+404 ANSTDVTIDG

-433 GTIYCNNVSVPGI
+433 GTIYCNNVSAPGI

-502 PEPSATCIYDALG
+502 PEPSATCIYDVLG

-529 ERSKKTVTVT
+529 EGSKKTVTVT

-568 NSADKSTAILPVTSY
+568 NGKAILPVTSY

-591 MEKKAILGLTT
+591 MEKKAVLGLTT

-656 TEITKSCTLTG
+656 TEITDSCTLTG

-690 NLQNNSKIFVN
+690 NLQNNSKICVD

-723 MTTTFKDI
+723 ITTTFKDI

-772 YSMSMRNSGYIT
+772 YSMSMQNSGYIT
-784 GYIKAPYLNFMMPNV
+784 GYIKAPYLNFTMPNV

-810 NGKQVSDNSGRFI
+810 NGKQVSDNNGNFI

-836 TAGDISGMN
+836 IESEISGMN

-855 GKYNINP
+855 GKFNIKDDGKEESGNP
-862 DGTEQAGNNWVMLYI
+862 WTMLYI

>member
-77 DLSPSNSS
+77 DLSSTNKS
-85 LTVDVELDQSTLA
+85 LAVDVELDQSTLA

-186 NIDQTLASLNFN
+186 NIDQTLASLDFN
-198 SLDLGAE
+198 TLDLGAE

-229 NGNLYI
+229 NGSLYI
-235 NTKCIFIFPTT
+235 NTKCIFLFPTT

-283 YLYVDGTIRT
+283 YLYVDGTIKT
-293 QDEYGNWA
+293 EGENP
-301 SNNLTWGNSNL
+301 LTWGNSNL
-312 PLNVF
+312 PLNIF
-317 CGKTEI
+317 CGKAEI
-323 TGGTGVKI
+323 TGGSNVNI

-345 KAMNSGSLL
+345 NANDGSKSLL

-376 SIFSKGSLTLEDFSV
+376 SMFSKGSLTLEDFSV

-404 ANSTDVTIYG
+404 ANSTDVTIDG

-433 GTIYCNNVSVPGI
+433 GTIYCNNVSAPGI

-502 PEPSATCIYDALG
+502 PEPSATCIYDVLG

-529 ERSKKTVTVT
+529 EGSKKTVTVT

-568 NSADKSTAILPVTSY
+568 NGKAILPVTSY

-591 MEKKAILGLTT
+591 MEKKAVLGLTT

-656 TEITKSCTLTG
+656 TEITDSCTLTG

-690 NLQNNSKIFVN
+690 NLQNNSKICVD

-723 MTTTFKDI
+723 ITTTFKDI

-759 NIYIYAGPDEDAG
+759 NIYIC
-772 YSMSMRNSGYIT
+772 RSG
-784 GYIKAPYLNFMMPNV
+784 
-799 SSNSFT
+799 
-805 GKIYY
+805 
-810 NGKQVSDNSGRFI
+810 
-823 VGINPDGTEDASK
+823 
-836 TAGDISGMN
+836 
-845 IAPILGSLNV
+845 
-855 GKYNINP
+855 
-862 DGTEQAGNNWVMLYI
+862 
-877 DPSSSSNPP
+877 
-886 TPNPSKT
+886 
-893 HWLLLTYY
+893 
-901 EEY
+901 

>member
-77 DLSPSNSS
+77 NLSSTNKS
-85 LTVDVELDQSTLA
+85 LAVDVELDQSTLA
-98 SMGDV
+98 SMGDI
-103 HDVVIEYVGQQKY
+103 HDVVVEYVGQQKY

-152 PPKNNS
+152 PPRNNS

-167 TGGTANSRNHTSS
+167 TAGDANVSNHTNT

-186 NIDQTLASLNFN
+186 NINSKLAPYDFN
-198 SLDLGAE
+198 DENVFNNKTYLYHTE
-205 TKSYWSNQKFSLT
+205 NET
-218 NGQVMEADVVM
+218 NGTKPPELIFDTRNGQAIEADFIVNGSLHLPERVTFIYP
-229 NGNLYI
+229 NEGTGVAIWGNL
-235 NTKCIFIFPTT
+235 T
-246 GKGVSVWG
+246 S
-254 DLSFQNPDKMDFISK
+254 DNPNQICFMSK
-269 NVIAG
+269 NVTSDKEYA
-274 NSYKYNEIP
+274 YNKIP
-283 YLYVDGTIRT
+283 YLYVDEAINIQKTVGMNIG
-293 QDEYGNWA
+293 D
-301 SNNLTWGNSNL
+301 SNL
-312 PLNVF
+312 PLNIF

-323 TGGTGVKI
+323 TGGSGVNI
-331 YADMYMMDNSNSFI
+331 YADMYIMDNSNSFI

-363 KTRDLNAVSYSSG
+363 KTRDLNAVSHSSG
-376 SIFSKGSLTLEDFSV
+376 SMFSKGSLTLEDFSV
-391 TKDVRVENDLTIN
+391 KKDVRVENDLTIN

-433 GTIYCNNVSVPGI
+433 GTIYCNNVSALGI
-446 VTNTNLKAGVIEETY
+446 VTNTKLKDDVIEKTY
-461 YATLDVPLLGTTAVW
+461 YAELNTSILADIGKWVDVEGNEIT
-476 KDVNDNQLVSDKAGN
+476 SDKNGDPVDVIDLTDNELNPVPGCPTDENGN
-491 LVENVEYEDDK
+491 YAEYSDK
-502 PEPSATCIYDALG
+502 SGKPY
-515 NASEYEYEIDDPEN
+515 Y
-529 ERSKKTVTVT
+529 

-568 NSADKSTAILPVTSY
+568 NSADKSTAILPVTLY

-637 YEIPST
+637 YEIPSG
-643 YDVSTIYSQDVLP
+643 YQDTVDKNVYVDSNLP
-656 TEITKSCTLTG
+656 AEIKDSCTLQGT
-667 DFSGKEININPGVN
+667 FKGKTIKINPGSN
-681 SIWINIDNV
+681 EIWVKIDNV
-690 NLQNNSKIFVN
+690 KLEVLGGKSTEIVVN
-701 DKSGGRV
+701 DNGGKV
-708 NFFISNSL
+708 NFLISNSL
-716 KMDNSSI
+716 YMENGGSI
-723 MTTTFKDI
+723 ITTSFKDI
-731 IENNKSFQINTYDN
+731 FDNNKDFQINTYDN
-745 VGINDPSIVTLPAP
+745 LPKVPNVTAPNAP
-759 NIYIYAGPDEDAG
+759 NIYIYAGDSDDINYTLTME
-772 YSMSMRNSGYIT
+772 NKGYIT
-784 GYIKAPYLNFMMPNV
+784 GYIKAPYLNAKIPNL
-799 SSNSFT
+799 SANKYN

-810 NGKQVSDNSGRFI
+810 NGLDITDLNVGANMKQSQI
-823 VGINPDGTEDASK
+823 I
-836 TAGDISGMN
+836 
-845 IAPILGSLNV
+845 GSLNV
-855 GKYNINP
+855 GTFNK
-862 DGTEQAGNNWVMLYI
+862 GESGNDWTMLYI

>member
-158 SSGGGAGFV
+158 SNGGGAGFV
-167 TGGTANSRNHTSS
+167 TGGTANSKNHTSS

-391 TKDVRVENDLTIN
+391 TKNVRVENDLTIN
-404 ANSTDVTIYG
+404 ANSTDVTIDG

-433 GTIYCNNVSVPGI
+433 GTIYCNNVTAPGI
-446 VTNTNLKAGVIEETY
+446 VTNTSLKAGVVEETY
-461 YATLDVPLLGTTAVW
+461 YANLDIPLLGTTAVW

-491 LVENVEYEDDK
+491 PVNNVEYEEGDK
-502 PEPSATCIYDALG
+502 PEPSAACTFDALG

-529 ERSKKTVTVT
+529 EGSKKTVTVT

-568 NSADKSTAILPVTSY
+568 NGKAILPVTSY

-627 GSINPYTNTS
+627 GSINPYTNTV
-637 YEIPST
+637 YDIPST
-643 YDVSTIYSQDVLP
+643 YDVSTIYSQDLLP
-656 TEITKSCTLTG
+656 TEITDSCTLTG

-723 MTTTFKDI
+723 ITTTFKDI

-772 YSMSMRNSGYIT
+772 YSMSMQNSGYIT

-810 NGKQVSDNSGRFI
+810 NGKQVSDNNGRFI
-823 VGINPDGTEDASK
+823 VGINADGTEDESK
-836 TAGDISGMN
+836 VDKEISGMN

-855 GKYNINP
+855 GKYNIKP
-862 DGTEQAGNNWVMLYI
+862 DGTEQAGNNWTMLYI

>member
-77 DLSPSNSS
+77 NLSSTNKS
-85 LTVDVELDQSTLA
+85 LAVDVELDQSTLA
-98 SMGDV
+98 SMGDI
-103 HDVVIEYVGQQKY
+103 HDVVVEYVGQQKY

-152 PPKNNS
+152 PPRNNS

-167 TGGTANSRNHTSS
+167 TAGDANVSNHTNT

-186 NIDQTLASLNFN
+186 NINSKLAPYDFN
-198 SLDLGAE
+198 DENVFNNKTYLYHTE
-205 TKSYWSNQKFSLT
+205 NET
-218 NGQVMEADVVM
+218 NGTKPPELIFDTRNGQAIEADFIVNGSLHLPQRVTFIYP
-229 NGNLYI
+229 NEGTGVAIWGNL
-235 NTKCIFIFPTT
+235 T
-246 GKGVSVWG
+246 S
-254 DLSFQNPDKMDFISK
+254 DNPNQICFMSK
-269 NVIAG
+269 NVTSDKEYA
-274 NSYKYNEIP
+274 YNKIP
-283 YLYVDGTIRT
+283 YLYVDEAINIQKTVGMNIG
-293 QDEYGNWA
+293 D
-301 SNNLTWGNSNL
+301 SNL
-312 PLNVF
+312 PLNIF

-323 TGGTGVKI
+323 TGGSGVNI
-331 YADMYMMDNSNSFI
+331 YADMYIMDNSNSFI

-363 KTRDLNAVSYSSG
+363 KTRDLNAVSHSSG
-376 SIFSKGSLTLEDFSV
+376 SMFSKGSLTLEDFSV
-391 TKDVRVENDLTIN
+391 KKDVRVENDLTIN

-433 GTIYCNNVSVPGI
+433 GTIYCNNVSALGI
-446 VTNTNLKAGVIEETY
+446 VTNTKLKDDVIEKTY
-461 YATLDVPLLGTTAVW
+461 YAELNTSILADIGKWVDVEGNEIT
-476 KDVNDNQLVSDKAGN
+476 SDKNGN
-491 LVENVEYEDDK
+491 PVDVIDLTDNELNPVPGCPTDENGNYAEYSDK
-502 PEPSATCIYDALG
+502 SGKPY
-515 NASEYEYEIDDPEN
+515 Y
-529 ERSKKTVTVT
+529 

-568 NSADKSTAILPVTSY
+568 NGKAILPVTSY

-637 YEIPST
+637 YEIPSG
-643 YDVSTIYSQDVLP
+643 YQDTVDKNVYVDSNLP
-656 TEITKSCTLTG
+656 AEIKDSCTLQGT
-667 DFSGKEININPGVN
+667 FKGKTIKINPGSN
-681 SIWINIDNV
+681 EIWVKIDNV
-690 NLQNNSKIFVN
+690 KLEVLGGKSTEIVVN
-701 DKSGGRV
+701 DNGGKV
-708 NFFISNSL
+708 NFLISNSL
-716 KMDNSSI
+716 YMENGGSI
-723 MTTTFKDI
+723 ITTSFKDI
-731 IENNKSFQINTYDN
+731 FDNNKDFQINTYDN
-745 VGINDPSIVTLPAP
+745 LPKVPNVTAPNAP
-759 NIYIYAGPDEDAG
+759 NIYIYAGDSDDINYTLTME
-772 YSMSMRNSGYIT
+772 NKGYIT
-784 GYIKAPYLNFMMPNV
+784 GYIKAPYLNAKIPNL
-799 SSNSFT
+799 SANKYN

-810 NGKQVSDNSGRFI
+810 NGLDITDLNVGANMKQSQI
-823 VGINPDGTEDASK
+823 I
-836 TAGDISGMN
+836 
-845 IAPILGSLNV
+845 GSLNV
-855 GKYNINP
+855 GTFNK
-862 DGTEQAGNNWVMLYI
+862 GESGNDWTMLYI

>member
-77 DLSPSNSS
+77 NLSSTNKS
-85 LTVDVELDQSTLA
+85 LAVDVELDQSTLA
-98 SMGDV
+98 SMGDI
-103 HDVVIEYVGQQKY
+103 HDVVVEYVGQQKY

-152 PPKNNS
+152 PPRNNS

-167 TGGTANSRNHTSS
+167 TAGDANVSNHTNT

-186 NIDQTLASLNFN
+186 NINSKLAPYDFN
-198 SLDLGAE
+198 DENVFNNKTYLYHTE
-205 TKSYWSNQKFSLT
+205 NET
-218 NGQVMEADVVM
+218 NGTKPPELIFDTRNGQAIEADFIVNGSLHLPERVTFIYP
-229 NGNLYI
+229 NEGTGVAIWGNL
-235 NTKCIFIFPTT
+235 T
-246 GKGVSVWG
+246 S
-254 DLSFQNPDKMDFISK
+254 DNPNQICFMSK
-269 NVIAG
+269 NVTSDKEYA
-274 NSYKYNEIP
+274 YNKIP
-283 YLYVDGTIRT
+283 YLYVDEAINIQKTVGMNIG
-293 QDEYGNWA
+293 D
-301 SNNLTWGNSNL
+301 SNL
-312 PLNVF
+312 PLNIF

-323 TGGTGVKI
+323 TGGSGVNI
-331 YADMYMMDNSNSFI
+331 YADMYIMDNSNSFI
-345 KAMNSGSLL
+345 KAMNPGSLL

-363 KTRDLNAVSYSSG
+363 KTRDLNAVSHSSG
-376 SIFSKGSLTLEDFSV
+376 SMFSKGSLTLEDFSV
-391 TKDVRVENDLTIN
+391 KKDVRVENDLTIN

-433 GTIYCNNVSVPGI
+433 GTIYCNNVSALGI
-446 VTNTNLKAGVIEETY
+446 VTNTKLKDDVIEKTY
-461 YATLDVPLLGTTAVW
+461 YAELNTSILADIGKWVDVEGNEIT
-476 KDVNDNQLVSDKAGN
+476 SDKNGN
-491 LVENVEYEDDK
+491 PVDVIDLTDNELNPVPGCPTDENGNYAEYSDK
-502 PEPSATCIYDALG
+502 SGKPY
-515 NASEYEYEIDDPEN
+515 Y
-529 ERSKKTVTVT
+529 

-568 NSADKSTAILPVTSY
+568 NGKAILPVTSY

-637 YEIPST
+637 YEIPSG
-643 YDVSTIYSQDVLP
+643 YQDTVDKNVYVDSNLP
-656 TEITKSCTLTG
+656 AEIKDSCTLQGT
-667 DFSGKEININPGVN
+667 FKGKTIKINPGSN
-681 SIWINIDNV
+681 EIWVKIDNV
-690 NLQNNSKIFVN
+690 KLEVLGGKSTEIVVN
-701 DKSGGRV
+701 DNGGKV
-708 NFFISNSL
+708 NFLISNSL
-716 KMDNSSI
+716 YMEDGGSI
-723 MTTTFKDI
+723 ITTSFKDI
-731 IENNKSFQINTYDN
+731 FDNNKDFQINTYDN
-745 VGINDPSIVTLPAP
+745 LPKVPNVTAPNAP
-759 NIYIYAGPDEDAG
+759 NIYIYAGDSDDIN
-772 YSMSMRNSGYIT
+772 YTLTMNNKGYIT
-784 GYIKAPYLNFMMPNV
+784 GYIKAPYLNAKIPNL
-799 SSNSFT
+799 SANKYN

-810 NGKQVSDNSGRFI
+810 NGLDITDLNVGANMKQSQI
-823 VGINPDGTEDASK
+823 I
-836 TAGDISGMN
+836 
-845 IAPILGSLNV
+845 GSLNV
-855 GKYNINP
+855 GTFNK
-862 DGTEQAGNNWVMLYI
+862 GESGNDWTMLYI

>member
-77 DLSPSNSS
+77 NLSSTNKS
-85 LTVDVELDQSTLA
+85 LAVDVELDQSTLA
-98 SMGDV
+98 SMGDI
-103 HDVVIEYVGQQKY
+103 HDVVVEYVGQQKY

-152 PPKNNS
+152 PPRNNS

-167 TGGTANSRNHTSS
+167 TAGDANVSNHTNT

-186 NIDQTLASLNFN
+186 NINSKLAPYDFN
-198 SLDLGAE
+198 DENVFNNKTYLYHTE
-205 TKSYWSNQKFSLT
+205 NET
-218 NGQVMEADVVM
+218 NGTKPPELIFDTRNGQAIEADFIVNGSLHLPERVTFIYP
-229 NGNLYI
+229 NEGTGVAIWGNL
-235 NTKCIFIFPTT
+235 T
-246 GKGVSVWG
+246 S
-254 DLSFQNPDKMDFISK
+254 DNPNQICFMSK
-269 NVIAG
+269 NVTSDKEYA
-274 NSYKYNEIP
+274 YNKIP
-283 YLYVDGTIRT
+283 YLYVDEAINIQKTVGMNIG
-293 QDEYGNWA
+293 D
-301 SNNLTWGNSNL
+301 SNL
-312 PLNVF
+312 PLNIF

-323 TGGTGVKI
+323 TGGSGVNI
-331 YADMYMMDNSNSFI
+331 YADMYIMDNSNSFI

-363 KTRDLNAVSYSSG
+363 KTRDLNAVSHSSG
-376 SIFSKGSLTLEDFSV
+376 SMFSKGSLTFEDFSV
-391 TKDVRVENDLTIN
+391 KKDVRVENDLTIN

-433 GTIYCNNVSVPGI
+433 GTIYCNNVSALGI
-446 VTNTNLKAGVIEETY
+446 VTNTKLKDDVIEKTY
-461 YATLDVPLLGTTAVW
+461 YAELNTSILADIGKWVDVEGNEIT
-476 KDVNDNQLVSDKAGN
+476 SDKNGN
-491 LVENVEYEDDK
+491 PVDVIDLTDNELNPVPGCPTDENGNYAEYSDK
-502 PEPSATCIYDALG
+502 SGKPY
-515 NASEYEYEIDDPEN
+515 Y
-529 ERSKKTVTVT
+529 

-568 NSADKSTAILPVTSY
+568 NGKAILPVTSY

-637 YEIPST
+637 YEIPSG
-643 YDVSTIYSQDVLP
+643 YQDTVDKNVYVDSNLP
-656 TEITKSCTLTG
+656 AEIKDSCTLQGT
-667 DFSGKEININPGVN
+667 FKGKTIKINPGSN
-681 SIWINIDNV
+681 EIWVKIDNV
-690 NLQNNSKIFVN
+690 KLEVLGGKSTEIVVN
-701 DKSGGRV
+701 DNGGKV
-708 NFFISNSL
+708 NFLISNSL
-716 KMDNSSI
+716 YMENGGSI
-723 MTTTFKDI
+723 ITTSFKDI
-731 IENNKSFQINTYDN
+731 FDNNKDFQINTYDN
-745 VGINDPSIVTLPAP
+745 LPKVPNVTAPNAP
-759 NIYIYAGPDEDAG
+759 NIYIYAGDSDDINYTLTME
-772 YSMSMRNSGYIT
+772 NKGYIT
-784 GYIKAPYLNFMMPNV
+784 GYIKAPYLNAKIPNL
-799 SSNSFT
+799 SANKYN

-810 NGKQVSDNSGRFI
+810 NGLDITDLNVGANMKQSQVI
-823 VGINPDGTEDASK
+823 
-836 TAGDISGMN
+836 
-845 IAPILGSLNV
+845 GSLNV
-855 GKYNINP
+855 GTFNK
-862 DGTEQAGNNWVMLYI
+862 GESGNDWTMLYI

>member
-77 DLSPSNSS
+77 NLSSTNKS
-85 LTVDVELDQSTLA
+85 LAVDVELDQSTLA

-158 SSGGGAGFV
+158 SSGAGAGFV
-167 TGGTANSRNHTSS
+167 TGGKANSKNHTSS

-186 NIDQTLASLNFN
+186 NIDQTLASLDFN
-198 SLDLGAE
+198 TLDLGAE

-301 SNNLTWGNSNL
+301 SNSLTWGNSNL

-376 SIFSKGSLTLEDFSV
+376 SMFSKGSLTLEDFSV

-433 GTIYCNNVSVPGI
+433 GTIYCNNVSAPGI
-446 VTNTNLKAGVIEETY
+446 VTNTKLKDDVI
-461 YATLDVPLLGTTAVW
+461 
-476 KDVNDNQLVSDKAGN
+476 
-491 LVENVEYEDDK
+491 
-502 PEPSATCIYDALG
+502 
-515 NASEYEYEIDDPEN
+515 
-529 ERSKKTVTVT
+529 
-539 APEYII
+539 
-545 YLDTTTGNYLN
+545 
-556 AVDAFEITGQSY
+556 
-568 NSADKSTAILPVTSY
+568 
-583 TDSIYPAE
+583 
-591 MEKKAILGLTT
+591 
-602 LYDINGDPLPK
+602 
-613 EETQIVQTL
+613 
-622 SEIGS
+622 
-627 GSINPYTNTS
+627 
-637 YEIPST
+637 
-643 YDVSTIYSQDVLP
+643 
-656 TEITKSCTLTG
+656 
-667 DFSGKEININPGVN
+667 
-681 SIWINIDNV
+681 
-690 NLQNNSKIFVN
+690 
-701 DKSGGRV
+701 
-708 NFFISNSL
+708 
-716 KMDNSSI
+716 
-723 MTTTFKDI
+723 
-731 IENNKSFQINTYDN
+731 
-745 VGINDPSIVTLPAP
+745 
-759 NIYIYAGPDEDAG
+759 
-772 YSMSMRNSGYIT
+772 
-784 GYIKAPYLNFMMPNV
+784 
-799 SSNSFT
+799 
-805 GKIYY
+805 
-810 NGKQVSDNSGRFI
+810 
-823 VGINPDGTEDASK
+823 
-836 TAGDISGMN
+836 
-845 IAPILGSLNV
+845 
-855 GKYNINP
+855 
-862 DGTEQAGNNWVMLYI
+862 
-877 DPSSSSNPP
+877 
-886 TPNPSKT
+886 
-893 HWLLLTYY
+893 
-901 EEY
+901 

>member
-77 DLSPSNSS
+77 NLSSTNKS
-85 LTVDVELDQSTLA
+85 LAVDVELDQSTLA
-98 SMGDV
+98 SMGDI
-103 HDVVIEYVGQQKY
+103 HDVVVEYVGQQKY

-152 PPKNNS
+152 PPRNNS

-167 TGGTANSRNHTSS
+167 TAGDANVSNHTNT

-186 NIDQTLASLNFN
+186 NINSKLAPYDFN
-198 SLDLGAE
+198 DENVFNNKTYLYHTE
-205 TKSYWSNQKFSLT
+205 NET
-218 NGQVMEADVVM
+218 NGTKPPELIFDTRNGQAIEADFIVNGSLHLPERVTFIYP
-229 NGNLYI
+229 NEGTGVAIWGNL
-235 NTKCIFIFPTT
+235 T
-246 GKGVSVWG
+246 S
-254 DLSFQNPDKMDFISK
+254 DNPNQICFMSK
-269 NVIAG
+269 NVTSDKEYA
-274 NSYKYNEIP
+274 YNKIP
-283 YLYVDGTIRT
+283 YLYVDEAINIQKTVGMNIG
-293 QDEYGNWA
+293 D
-301 SNNLTWGNSNL
+301 SNL
-312 PLNVF
+312 PLNIF

-323 TGGTGVKI
+323 TGGSGVNI
-331 YADMYMMDNSNSFI
+331 YADMYIMDNSNSFI
-345 KAMNSGSLL
+345 KAMNPGSLL

-363 KTRDLNAVSYSSG
+363 KTRDLNAVSHSSG
-376 SIFSKGSLTLEDFSV
+376 SMFSKGSLTLEDFSV
-391 TKDVRVENDLTIN
+391 KKDVRVENDLTIN

-433 GTIYCNNVSVPGI
+433 GTIYCNNVSALGI
-446 VTNTNLKAGVIEETY
+446 VTNTKLKDDVIEKTY
-461 YATLDVPLLGTTAVW
+461 YAELNTSILADIGKWVDVEGNEIT
-476 KDVNDNQLVSDKAGN
+476 SDKNGN
-491 LVENVEYEDDK
+491 PVDVIDLTDNELNPVPGCPTDENGNYAEYSDK
-502 PEPSATCIYDALG
+502 SGKPY
-515 NASEYEYEIDDPEN
+515 Y
-529 ERSKKTVTVT
+529 

-568 NSADKSTAILPVTSY
+568 NGKAILPVTSY

-637 YEIPST
+637 YEIPSG
-643 YDVSTIYSQDVLP
+643 YQDTVDKNVYVDSNLP
-656 TEITKSCTLTG
+656 AEIKDSCTLQGT
-667 DFSGKEININPGVN
+667 FKGKTIKINPGSN
-681 SIWINIDNV
+681 EIWVKIDNV
-690 NLQNNSKIFVN
+690 KLEVLGGKSTEIVVN
-701 DKSGGRV
+701 DNGGKV
-708 NFFISNSL
+708 NFLISNSL
-716 KMDNSSI
+716 YMENGGSI
-723 MTTTFKDI
+723 ITTSFKDI
-731 IENNKSFQINTYDN
+731 FDNNKDFQINTYDN
-745 VGINDPSIVTLPAP
+745 LPKVPNVTAPNAP
-759 NIYIYAGPDEDAG
+759 NIYIYAGDSDDINYTLTME
-772 YSMSMRNSGYIT
+772 NKGYIT
-784 GYIKAPYLNFMMPNV
+784 GYIKAPYLNAKIPNL
-799 SSNSFT
+799 SANKYN

-810 NGKQVSDNSGRFI
+810 NGLDITDLNVGANMKQSQI
-823 VGINPDGTEDASK
+823 I
-836 TAGDISGMN
+836 
-845 IAPILGSLNV
+845 GSLNV
-855 GKYNINP
+855 GTFNK
-862 DGTEQAGNNWVMLYI
+862 GESGNDWTMLYI

>member
-77 DLSPSNSS
+77 NLSSTNKS
-85 LTVDVELDQSTLA
+85 LAVDVELDQSTLA
-98 SMGDV
+98 SMGDI
-103 HDVVIEYVGQQKY
+103 HDVVVEYVGQQKY

-152 PPKNNS
+152 PPRNNS

-167 TGGTANSRNHTSS
+167 TAGDANVSNHTNT

-186 NIDQTLASLNFN
+186 NINSKLAPYDFN
-198 SLDLGAE
+198 DENVFNNKTYLYHTE
-205 TKSYWSNQKFSLT
+205 NET
-218 NGQVMEADVVM
+218 NGTNPPELIFDTRNGQAIEADFIVNGSLHLPERVTFIYP
-229 NGNLYI
+229 NEGTGVAIWGNL
-235 NTKCIFIFPTT
+235 T
-246 GKGVSVWG
+246 S
-254 DLSFQNPDKMDFISK
+254 DNPNQICFMSK
-269 NVIAG
+269 NVTSDKEYA
-274 NSYKYNEIP
+274 YNKIP
-283 YLYVDGTIRT
+283 YLYVDEAINIQKTVGMNIG
-293 QDEYGNWA
+293 D
-301 SNNLTWGNSNL
+301 SNL
-312 PLNVF
+312 PLNIF

-323 TGGTGVKI
+323 TGGSGVNI
-331 YADMYMMDNSNSFI
+331 YADMYIMDNSNSFI

-363 KTRDLNAVSYSSG
+363 KTRDLNAVSHSSG
-376 SIFSKGSLTLEDFSV
+376 SMFSKGSLTFEDFSV
-391 TKDVRVENDLTIN
+391 KKDVRVENDLTIN

-433 GTIYCNNVSVPGI
+433 GTIYCNNVSALGI
-446 VTNTNLKAGVIEETY
+446 VTNTKLKDDVIEKTY
-461 YATLDVPLLGTTAVW
+461 YAELNTSILADIGKWVDVEGNEIT
-476 KDVNDNQLVSDKAGN
+476 SDKNGN
-491 LVENVEYEDDK
+491 PVDVIDLTDNELNPVPGCPTDENGNYAEYSDK
-502 PEPSATCIYDALG
+502 SGKPY
-515 NASEYEYEIDDPEN
+515 Y
-529 ERSKKTVTVT
+529 

-568 NSADKSTAILPVTSY
+568 NGKAILPLASY

-637 YEIPST
+637 YEIPSG
-643 YDVSTIYSQDVLP
+643 YQDTVDKNVYVDSNLP
-656 TEITKSCTLTG
+656 AEIKDSCTLQGT
-667 DFSGKEININPGVN
+667 FKGKTIKINPGSN
-681 SIWINIDNV
+681 EIWVKIDNV
-690 NLQNNSKIFVN
+690 KLEVLGGKSTEIVVN
-701 DKSGGRV
+701 DNGGKV
-708 NFFISNSL
+708 NFLISNSL
-716 KMDNSSI
+716 YMENGGSI
-723 MTTTFKDI
+723 ITTSFKDI
-731 IENNKSFQINTYDN
+731 FDNNKDFQINTYDN
-745 VGINDPSIVTLPAP
+745 LPKVPNVTAPNAP
-759 NIYIYAGPDEDAG
+759 NIYIYAGDSDDIN
-772 YSMSMRNSGYIT
+772 YTLTMNNKGYIT
-784 GYIKAPYLNFMMPNV
+784 GYIKAPYLNAKIPNL
-799 SSNSFT
+799 SANKYN

-810 NGKQVSDNSGRFI
+810 NGLDITDLNVGANMKQSQI
-823 VGINPDGTEDASK
+823 I
-836 TAGDISGMN
+836 
-845 IAPILGSLNV
+845 GSLNV
-855 GKYNINP
+855 GTFNK
-862 DGTEQAGNNWVMLYI
+862 GESGNDWTMLYI
-877 DPSSSSNPP
+877 DPRSSSNPP

>member
-77 DLSPSNSS
+77 NLSSTNKS
-85 LTVDVELDQSTLA
+85 LAVDVELDQSTLA
-98 SMGDV
+98 SMGDI
-103 HDVVIEYVGQQKY
+103 HDVVVEYVGQQKY

-152 PPKNNS
+152 PPRNNS

-167 TGGTANSRNHTSS
+167 TAGDANVSNHTNT

-186 NIDQTLASLNFN
+186 NINSKLAPYDFN
-198 SLDLGAE
+198 DENVFNNKTYLYHTE
-205 TKSYWSNQKFSLT
+205 NET
-218 NGQVMEADVVM
+218 NGTKPPELIFDTRNGQAIEADFIVNGSLHLPERVTFIYP
-229 NGNLYI
+229 NEGTGVAIWGNL
-235 NTKCIFIFPTT
+235 T
-246 GKGVSVWG
+246 S
-254 DLSFQNPDKMDFISK
+254 DNPNQICFMSK
-269 NVIAG
+269 NVTSDKEYA
-274 NSYKYNEIP
+274 YNKIP
-283 YLYVDGTIRT
+283 YLYVDEAINIQKTVGMNIG
-293 QDEYGNWA
+293 D
-301 SNNLTWGNSNL
+301 SNL
-312 PLNVF
+312 PLNIF

-323 TGGTGVKI
+323 TGGSGVNI
-331 YADMYMMDNSNSFI
+331 YADMYIMDNSNSFI

-363 KTRDLNAVSYSSG
+363 KTRDLNAVSHSSG
-376 SIFSKGSLTLEDFSV
+376 SMFSKGSLTLEDFSV
-391 TKDVRVENDLTIN
+391 KKDVRVENDLTIN

-433 GTIYCNNVSVPGI
+433 GTIYCNNVSALGI
-446 VTNTNLKAGVIEETY
+446 VTNTKLKDDVIEKTY
-461 YATLDVPLLGTTAVW
+461 YAELNTSILADIGKWVDVEGNEIT
-476 KDVNDNQLVSDKAGN
+476 SDKNGN
-491 LVENVEYEDDK
+491 PVDVIDLTDNELNPVPGCPTDENGNYAEYSDK
-502 PEPSATCIYDALG
+502 SGKPY
-515 NASEYEYEIDDPEN
+515 Y
-529 ERSKKTVTVT
+529 

-568 NSADKSTAILPVTSY
+568 NGKAILPVTSY

-637 YEIPST
+637 YEIPSG
-643 YDVSTIYSQDVLP
+643 YQDTVDKNVYVDSNLP
-656 TEITKSCTLTG
+656 AEIKDSCTLQGT
-667 DFSGKEININPGVN
+667 FKGKTIKINPGSN
-681 SIWINIDNV
+681 EIWVKIDNV
-690 NLQNNSKIFVN
+690 KLEVLGGKSTEIVVN
-701 DKSGGRV
+701 DNGGKV
-708 NFFISNSL
+708 NFLISNSL
-716 KMDNSSI
+716 YMENGGSI
-723 MTTTFKDI
+723 ITTSFKDI
-731 IENNKSFQINTYDN
+731 FDNNKDFQINTYDN
-745 VGINDPSIVTLPAP
+745 LPKVPNVTAPNAP
-759 NIYIYAGPDEDAG
+759 NIYIYAGDSDDINYTLTME
-772 YSMSMRNSGYIT
+772 NKGYIT
-784 GYIKAPYLNFMMPNV
+784 GYIKAPYLNAKIPNL
-799 SSNSFT
+799 SANKYN

-810 NGKQVSDNSGRFI
+810 NGLDITDLNVGANMKQSQI
-823 VGINPDGTEDASK
+823 I
-836 TAGDISGMN
+836 
-845 IAPILGSLNV
+845 GSLNV
-855 GKYNINP
+855 GTFNK
-862 DGTEQAGNNWVMLYI
+862 GESGNDWTMLYI

>member
-167 TGGTANSRNHTSS
+167 TGGTANSKNHTSS

-293 QDEYGNWA
+293 QDENGNWA
-301 SNNLTWGNSNL
+301 SNPLTWGNSNL
-312 PLNVF
+312 PLNIF

-323 TGGTGVKI
+323 TGGSGVNI
-331 YADMYMMDNSNSFI
+331 YADMYIMDNSNSFI

-363 KTRDLNAVSYSSG
+363 KTRDLNAVSHSSG
-376 SIFSKGSLTLEDFSV
+376 SMFSKGSLTLEDFSV
-391 TKDVRVENDLTIN
+391 KKDVRVENDLTIN

-433 GTIYCNNVSVPGI
+433 GTIYCNNVSAPGI
-446 VTNTNLKAGVIEETY
+446 VTNTKLKEDVIEKTY
-461 YATLDVPLLGTTAVW
+461 YAELNTSILADIGKWVDVEGNEIT
-476 KDVNDNQLVSDKAGN
+476 SDKNGN
-491 LVENVEYEDDK
+491 PVDVIDLTDNELNPVPGCPTDENGNYAEYSDK
-502 PEPSATCIYDALG
+502 SGKPY
-515 NASEYEYEIDDPEN
+515 Y
-529 ERSKKTVTVT
+529 

-545 YLDTTTGNYLN
+545 YLNTTTGNYLN

-568 NSADKSTAILPVTSY
+568 NSADKSTAILPVTLY

-716 KMDNSSI
+716 IMDNSSI

-784 GYIKAPYLNFMMPNV
+784 GYIKAPYLNFTMPNV

-810 NGKQVSDNSGRFI
+810 NGKQVSDNNGNFI

-836 TAGDISGMN
+836 IEYEISGMN

>member
-167 TGGTANSRNHTSS
+167 TGGTANSKNHTSS

-186 NIDQTLASLNFN
+186 NIDQTLASLDFN
-198 SLDLGAE
+198 TLDLGAE

-229 NGNLYI
+229 NGSLYI
-235 NTKCIFIFPTT
+235 NTKCIFLFPTT

-283 YLYVDGTIRT
+283 YLYVDGTIKT
-293 QDEYGNWA
+293 EGEN
-301 SNNLTWGNSNL
+301 SLIWGNSNL
-312 PLNVF
+312 PLNIF

-323 TGGTGVKI
+323 TCGSNSNI
-331 YADMYMMDNSNSFI
+331 YADMYIMDEGNSFI
-345 KAMNSGSLL
+345 TAKGSNSMLTK
-354 GQWTSDVLN
+354 WTSSVLN
-363 KTRDLNAVSYSSG
+363 KTRDLNAASYSSG
-376 SIFSKGSLTLEDFSV
+376 SIFSKGNLTLGGFSV
-391 TKDVRVENDLTIN
+391 TKDVRVKNDLTID
-404 ANSTDVTIYG
+404 ATTYDVTIGG

-433 GTIYCNNVSVPGI
+433 GTIYCNNVSAPGI

-502 PEPSATCIYDALG
+502 PEPSATCIYDVIG

-529 ERSKKTVTVT
+529 EGSKKTVTVT

-568 NSADKSTAILPVTSY
+568 NGKAILPVTSY

-723 MTTTFKDI
+723 ITTTFKDI

-810 NGKQVSDNSGRFI
+810 NGKQLNDNKGENFI

-836 TAGDISGMN
+836 TDGEISGMN
-845 IAPILGSLNV
+845 KTPILGSLNV
-855 GKYNINP
+855 GKFNIKD
-862 DGTEQAGNNWVMLYI
+862 DGTEENGNPWTMLYI

>member
-77 DLSPSNSS
+77 NLSSTNKS
-85 LTVDVELDQSTLA
+85 LAVDVELDQSTLA
-98 SMGDV
+98 SMGDI
-103 HDVVIEYVGQQKY
+103 HDVVVEYVGQQKY

-124 EDKDQLKITA
+124 EDKNQLKITA

-152 PPKNNS
+152 PPRNNS

-167 TGGTANSRNHTSS
+167 TAGDANVSNHTNT

-186 NIDQTLASLNFN
+186 NINSKLAPYDFN
-198 SLDLGAE
+198 DENVFNNKTYLYHTE
-205 TKSYWSNQKFSLT
+205 NET
-218 NGQVMEADVVM
+218 NGTKPPELIFDTRDGQAIEADFIVNGSLHLPERVTFIYP
-229 NGNLYI
+229 NEGTGVAIWGNL
-235 NTKCIFIFPTT
+235 T
-246 GKGVSVWG
+246 S
-254 DLSFQNPDKMDFISK
+254 DNPNQICFMSK
-269 NVIAG
+269 NVTSDKEYA
-274 NSYKYNEIP
+274 YNKIP
-283 YLYVDGTIRT
+283 YLYVDEAINIQKTVGMNIG
-293 QDEYGNWA
+293 D
-301 SNNLTWGNSNL
+301 SNL
-312 PLNVF
+312 PLNIF

-323 TGGTGVKI
+323 TGGSGVNI
-331 YADMYMMDNSNSFI
+331 YADMYIMDNSNSFI
-345 KAMNSGSLL
+345 KAMNPGSLL

-363 KTRDLNAVSYSSG
+363 KTRDLNAVSHSSG
-376 SIFSKGSLTLEDFSV
+376 SMFSKGSLTLEDFSV
-391 TKDVRVENDLTIN
+391 KKDVRVENDLTIN

-433 GTIYCNNVSVPGI
+433 GTIYCNNVSALGI
-446 VTNTNLKAGVIEETY
+446 VTNTKLKDDVIEKTY
-461 YATLDVPLLGTTAVW
+461 YAELNTSILADIGKWVDVEGNEIT
-476 KDVNDNQLVSDKAGN
+476 SDKNGN
-491 LVENVEYEDDK
+491 PVDVIDLTDNELNPVPGCPTDENGNYAEYSDK
-502 PEPSATCIYDALG
+502 SGKPY
-515 NASEYEYEIDDPEN
+515 Y
-529 ERSKKTVTVT
+529 

-568 NSADKSTAILPVTSY
+568 NGKAILPVTSY

-637 YEIPST
+637 YEIPSG
-643 YDVSTIYSQDVLP
+643 YQDTVDKNVYVDSNLP
-656 TEITKSCTLTG
+656 AEIKDSCTLQGT
-667 DFSGKEININPGVN
+667 FKGKTIKINPGSN
-681 SIWINIDNV
+681 EIWVKIDNV
-690 NLQNNSKIFVN
+690 KLEVLGGKSTEIVVN
-701 DKSGGRV
+701 DNGGKV
-708 NFFISNSL
+708 NFLISNSL
-716 KMDNSSI
+716 YMENGGSI
-723 MTTTFKDI
+723 ITTSFKDI
-731 IENNKSFQINTYDN
+731 FDNNKDFQINTYDN
-745 VGINDPSIVTLPAP
+745 LPKVPNVTAPNAP
-759 NIYIYAGPDEDAG
+759 NIYIYASDSDDINYTLTME
-772 YSMSMRNSGYIT
+772 NKGYIT
-784 GYIKAPYLNFMMPNV
+784 GYIKAPYLNAKIPNL
-799 SSNSFT
+799 SANKYN

-810 NGKQVSDNSGRFI
+810 NGLDITDLNVGANMKQSQI
-823 VGINPDGTEDASK
+823 I
-836 TAGDISGMN
+836 
-845 IAPILGSLNV
+845 GSLNV
-855 GKYNINP
+855 GTFNK
-862 DGTEQAGNNWVMLYI
+862 GESGNDWTMLYI

-886 TPNPSKT
+886 TPNSSKT